1 MSQWRLGLKLLR
13 REGFS
18 GELRWF
24 VLALALSVACV
35 LSVALVADRLD
46 AGLKASGRDFIG
58 ADRVLRS
65 ATPAPA
71 AWLAQAKQEGL
82 VVQTTVSFNS
92 MLFHG
97 DALQLAS
104 IRAVPSDF
112 PFYGKLELNPQRAPA
127 PGEIWLSARVMLLL
141 GAKAGDELEVGNTR
155 LKVAGELGQEPDQGF
170 SPFQM
175 APRALIHSADVEATG
190 ALLPGSR
197 QQWRYLIKGPRE
209 NVARYE
215 AWLSTQLTPGQKLI
229 KPDDEGSQVGKP
241 LANAERFFRLA
252 SLAGVLLGALAMG
265 IAVRHFAERQTSMVA
280 LLKTLGASRRTLWQ
294 LMGTLLFSLTLAGAL
309 IGLAAGSAMQWLTLY
324 LLGDLLPADLP
335 PPSWRP
341 FALGLAVA
349 FFITLLLAF
358 VPFLRLLK
366 VPPLRVLRRELEAG
380 IPPWLMVPVGLLGLF
395 ALVWG
400 FTADVRLAVG
410 LIGGMGVLML
420 LLALLASGLLRL
432 GSRLKGPHAL
442 RLAISHLSRERSSG
456 LFQLAGFALALML
469 FGLLWA
475 ARVDLLEDFS
485 TRLPDDAPNRFLV
498 NVADAERE
506 GILADLHRAG
516 AITSDFYPMVR
527 GRLTRIAGEAVGE
540 DAAREG
546 VDRELNFTTAAAL
559 PPDNKVTSGQWLG
572 GKGEVSVDEALA
584 ERLGIAL
591 GDVLGFTIEGRAFE
605 ARVTS
610 LRSIKW
616 DNMRPN
622 FYMIFSPDVLAPFS
636 QTWLGSY
643 RLPAQLSEQGRS
655 AEVEIIRRHPTVSL
669 IDVED
674 LVGRLTLVSDQVS
687 RALGLMLGLVTV
699 AALLVLLTQTQASMA
714 HRRRELLL
722 MRTLGAGSALLE
734 KMLRWELVASGAL
747 AGLCAAMVVELCSF
761 GLQWWWQG
769 AQWQFHWAIWGSLPL
784 LGALLVTLAGQ
795 GMRRQLL
802 AGTLSDR
809 LRGLGQG
816 LL

>member
-1 MSQWRLGLKLLR
+1 MSQWRLGFKLLR
-13 REGFS
+13 REGFN

-58 ADRVLRS
+58 ADRALRS

-71 AWLAQAKQEGL
+71 AWLEQAAKTGL
-82 VVQTTVSFNS
+82 AVQTTVSFNS

-104 IRAVPSDF
+104 IRAVPENF
-112 PFYGKLELNPQRAPA
+112 PFYGKLELSPQRAPA
-127 PGEIWLSARVMLLL
+127 PGEIWLSARVMQLLA
-141 GAKAGDELEVGNTR
+141 AKPGDALEVGNTV
-155 LKVAGELGQEPDQGF
+155 LKVAGVLGQEPDQGF
-170 SPFQM
+170 SPFLL
-175 APRALIHSADVEATG
+175 APRALIHSVDVEATG

-197 QQWRYLIKGPRE
+197 QQWRYLFKGSREQVADYERWLKPRLK
-209 NVARYE
+209 A
-215 AWLSTQLTPGQKLI
+215 GQKLI
-229 KPDDEGSQVGKP
+229 KPDDQGSQVGRS

-265 IAVRHFAERQTSMVA
+265 IAVRHFAERQTNMVA
-280 LLKTLGASRRTLWQ
+280 LLKTLGASRRSLWQ
-294 LMGTLLFSLTLAGAL
+294 LMGTLLLSLTLVGAL
-309 IGLAAGSAMQWLTLY
+309 LGLVAGSAMQWLTLH
-324 LLGDLLPADLP
+324 LLGNLLPADLP

-380 IPPWLMVPVGLLGLF
+380 IPPWLALPVALLGLF
-395 ALVWG
+395 GLVWG
-400 FTADVRLAVG
+400 FTADATLALG
-410 LIGGMGVLML
+410 LIGGMGLLMG
-420 LLALLASGLLRL
+420 LLALIASLLLRL
-432 GSRLKGPHAL
+432 GRRVQGPHAL
-442 RLAISHLSRERSSG
+442 RLAISHLSRERGSG

-475 ARVDLLEDFS
+475 ARVDLLGEFS
-485 TRLPDDAPNRFLV
+485 ARLPADAPNRFLV
-498 NVADAERE
+498 NVADGERE
-506 GILADLHRAG
+506 GILADLRQAG
-516 AITSDFYPMVR
+516 AVTSDFYPMVR
-527 GRLTRIAGEAVGE
+527 GRLVSIASEAVRDTDE
-540 DAAREG
+540 DGREG
-546 VDRELNFTTAAAL
+546 VNRELNFTTTATL
-559 PPDNKVTSGQWLG
+559 PPDNTLTAGRWLDGPGQ
-572 GKGEVSVDEALA
+572 VSVDKDLA
-584 ERLGIAL
+584 KRLDIAL
-591 GDVLGFTIEGRAFE
+591 GDTLGFTIEGRSFKAQ
-605 ARVTS
+605 VTS
-610 LRSIKW
+610 LRAIKW

-643 RLPAQLSEQGRS
+643 RLPEQGRV
-655 AEVEIIRRHPTVSL
+655 AEVELIRRHPTVSL
-669 IDVED
+669 IDVDD
-674 LVGRLTLVSDQVS
+674 LIVRLTAVSDQVS

-722 MRTLGAGSALLE
+722 MRTLGAGSELLR
-734 KMLRWELVASGAL
+734 KMLRWELVASGLL
-747 AGLCAAMVVELCSF
+747 AGLCAAMVVELCSL
-761 GLQWWWQG
+761 GLQWWWFEG
-769 AQWQFHWAIWGSLPL
+769 QWQFHWAIWIGLPL
-784 LGALLVTLAGQ
+784 LGAVLVTLAGQ
-795 GMRRQLL
+795 GMQRQLL

>member
-1 MSQWRLGLKLLR
+1 MSQWRLGFKLLR
-13 REGFS
+13 REGFN

-71 AWLAQAKQEGL
+71 AWLEQAAKTGL
-82 VVQTTVSFNS
+82 AVQTTVSFNS

-104 IRAVPSDF
+104 IRAVPEDF
-112 PFYGKLELNPQRAPA
+112 PFYGKLELSPQRAPA
-127 PGEIWLSARVMLLL
+127 PGEIWLSARVMQLLA
-141 GAKAGDELEVGNTR
+141 AKPGDELEVGNTV
-155 LKVAGELGQEPDQGF
+155 LKVAGVLGQEPDQGF
-170 SPFQM
+170 SPFLL

-197 QQWRYLIKGPRE
+197 QQWRYLFKGSREQVAEYERWLKPRLK
-209 NVARYE
+209 A
-215 AWLSTQLTPGQKLI
+215 GQKLI
-229 KPDDEGSQVGKP
+229 KPDDQGSQVGRS

-265 IAVRHFAERQTSMVA
+265 IAVRHFAERQTNMVA
-280 LLKTLGASRRTLWQ
+280 LLKTLGASRRSLWQ
-294 LMGTLLFSLTLAGAL
+294 LMGTLLLSLTLVGAL
-309 IGLAAGSAMQWLTLY
+309 LGLVAGSAMQWLTLH
-324 LLGDLLPADLP
+324 LLGNLLPADLP

-380 IPPWLMVPVGLLGLF
+380 IPPWLALPVALLGLF
-395 ALVWG
+395 GLVWG
-400 FTADVRLAVG
+400 FTADATLALG
-410 LIGGMGVLML
+410 LIGGMGLLMG
-420 LLALLASGLLRL
+420 LLALIASLLLRL
-432 GSRLKGPHAL
+432 GRRVQGPHAL
-442 RLAISHLSRERSSG
+442 RLAISHLSRERGSG

-475 ARVDLLEDFS
+475 ARVDLLGEFS
-485 TRLPDDAPNRFLV
+485 ARLPADAPNRFLV
-498 NVADAERE
+498 NVADGERE
-506 GILADLHRAG
+506 GILADLRQAG
-516 AITSDFYPMVR
+516 AVTSDFYPMVR
-527 GRLTRIAGEAVGE
+527 GRLVSIASEAVRDTDE
-540 DAAREG
+540 DGREG
-546 VDRELNFTTAAAL
+546 VNRELNFTTTATL
-559 PPDNKVTSGQWLG
+559 PPDNTLTAGRWLDGPGQ
-572 GKGEVSVDEALA
+572 VSVDKDLA
-584 ERLGIAL
+584 KRLDIAL
-591 GDVLGFTIEGRAFE
+591 GDTLGFTIEGRSFKAQ
-605 ARVTS
+605 VTS
-610 LRSIKW
+610 LRAIKW

-622 FYMIFSPDVLAPFS
+622 FYMIFSPDVLASFS

-643 RLPAQLSEQGRS
+643 RLPEQGRV
-655 AEVEIIRRHPTVSL
+655 AEVELIRRHPTVSL
-669 IDVED
+669 IDVDD
-674 LVGRLTLVSDQVS
+674 LIVRLTAVSDQVS

-722 MRTLGAGSALLE
+722 MRTLGAGSELLR
-734 KMLRWELVASGAL
+734 KMLRWELVASGLL
-747 AGLCAAMVVELCSF
+747 AGLCAAMVVELCSL
-761 GLQWWWQG
+761 GLQWWWFEG
-769 AQWQFHWAIWGSLPL
+769 QWQFHWAIWAGLPL
-784 LGALLVTLAGQ
+784 LGAVLVTLAGQ
-795 GMRRQLL
+795 GIQRKLL

>member
-1 MSQWRLGLKLLR
+1 MSQWRLGFKLLR
-13 REGFS
+13 REGFN

-58 ADRVLRS
+58 ADRALRS

-71 AWLAQAKQEGL
+71 AWLEQAAKTGL
-82 VVQTTVSFNS
+82 AVQTTVSFNS

-104 IRAVPSDF
+104 IRAVPEDF

-127 PGEIWLSARVMLLL
+127 PGEIWLSARVMQLLA
-141 GAKAGDELEVGNTR
+141 AKPGDALEVGNTV
-155 LKVAGELGQEPDQGF
+155 LKVAGVLGQEPDQGF
-170 SPFQM
+170 SPFLL

-197 QQWRYLIKGPRE
+197 QQWRYLFKGSREQVADYERWLKPRLK
-209 NVARYE
+209 A
-215 AWLSTQLTPGQKLI
+215 GQKLI
-229 KPDDEGSQVGKP
+229 KPDDQGSQVGRS

-265 IAVRHFAERQTSMVA
+265 IAVRHFAERQTNMVA
-280 LLKTLGASRRTLWQ
+280 LLKTLGASRRSLWQ
-294 LMGTLLFSLTLAGAL
+294 LMGTLLLSLTLVGAL
-309 IGLAAGSAMQWLTLY
+309 LGLVAGSAMQWLTLH
-324 LLGDLLPADLP
+324 LLGNLLPADLP

-380 IPPWLMVPVGLLGLF
+380 IPPWLALPVALLGLF
-395 ALVWG
+395 GLVWG
-400 FTADVRLAVG
+400 FTADATLALG
-410 LIGGMGVLML
+410 LIGGMGLLMG
-420 LLALLASGLLRL
+420 LLALIASLLLRL
-432 GSRLKGPHAL
+432 GRRVQGPHAL
-442 RLAISHLSRERSSG
+442 RLAISHLSRERGSG

-475 ARVDLLEDFS
+475 ARVDLLGEFS
-485 TRLPDDAPNRFLV
+485 ARLPADAPNRFLV
-498 NVADAERE
+498 NVADGERE
-506 GILADLHRAG
+506 GILADLRQAG
-516 AITSDFYPMVR
+516 AVTSGFYPMVR
-527 GRLTRIAGEAVGE
+527 GRLISIASEAVRDTDE
-540 DAAREG
+540 DGREG
-546 VDRELNFTTAAAL
+546 VNRELNFTTTATL
-559 PPDNKVTSGQWLG
+559 PPDNTLTAGRWLDGPGQ
-572 GKGEVSVDEALA
+572 VSVDKGLA
-584 ERLGIAL
+584 KRLDIAL
-591 GDVLGFTIEGRAFE
+591 GDTLGFTIEGRSFKAQ
-605 ARVTS
+605 VTS
-610 LRSIKW
+610 LRAIKW

-643 RLPAQLSEQGRS
+643 RLPEQGRV
-655 AEVEIIRRHPTVSL
+655 AEVELIRRHPTVSL
-669 IDVED
+669 IDVDD
-674 LVGRLTLVSDQVS
+674 LIVRLTAVSDQVS

-722 MRTLGAGSALLE
+722 MRTLGAGSELLR
-734 KMLRWELVASGAL
+734 KMLRWELVASGLL
-747 AGLCAAMVVELCSF
+747 AGLCAAMVVELCSL
-761 GLQWWWQG
+761 GLQWWWFEG
-769 AQWQFHWAIWGSLPL
+769 QWQFHWAIWIGLPL
-784 LGALLVTLAGQ
+784 LGAVLVTLAGQ
-795 GMRRQLL
+795 GMQRQLL

>member
-1 MSQWRLGLKLLR
+1 MSQWRLGFKLLR
-13 REGFS
+13 REGFN

-71 AWLAQAKQEGL
+71 AWLEQAAKTGL
-82 VVQTTVSFNS
+82 AVQTTVSFNS

-104 IRAVPSDF
+104 IRAVPENF
-112 PFYGKLELNPQRAPA
+112 PFYGKLELSPQRAPA
-127 PGEIWLSARVMLLL
+127 PGEIWLSARVMQLLA
-141 GAKAGDELEVGNTR
+141 AKPGDALEVGNTV
-155 LKVAGELGQEPDQGF
+155 LKVAGVLGQEPDQGF
-170 SPFQM
+170 SPFLL

-197 QQWRYLIKGPRE
+197 QQWRYLFKGTRE
-209 NVARYE
+209 QVADYE
-215 AWLSTQLTPGQKLI
+215 RWLKPKLKAGQKLI
-229 KPDDEGSQVGKP
+229 KPDDQGSQVGRS

-265 IAVRHFAERQTSMVA
+265 IAVRHFAERQTNMVA
-280 LLKTLGASRRTLWQ
+280 LLKTLGASRRSLWQ
-294 LMGTLLFSLTLAGAL
+294 LMGTLLLSLTLVGAL
-309 IGLAAGSAMQWLTLY
+309 LGLVAGSAMQWLTLH
-324 LLGDLLPADLP
+324 LLGNLLPADLP

-380 IPPWLMVPVGLLGLF
+380 IPPWLALPVALLGLF
-395 ALVWG
+395 GLVWG
-400 FTADVRLAVG
+400 FTADATLALG
-410 LIGGMGVLML
+410 LIGGMGLLMG
-420 LLALLASGLLRL
+420 LLALIASLLLRL
-432 GSRLKGPHAL
+432 GRRVQGPHAL
-442 RLAISHLSRERSSG
+442 RLAISHLSRERGSG

-475 ARVDLLEDFS
+475 ARVDLLGEFS
-485 TRLPDDAPNRFLV
+485 ARLPADAPNRFLV
-498 NVADAERE
+498 NVADGERE
-506 GILADLHRAG
+506 GILADLRQAG
-516 AITSDFYPMVR
+516 AVTSDFYPMVR
-527 GRLTRIAGEAVGE
+527 GRLVSIASEAVRDTDE
-540 DAAREG
+540 DGREG
-546 VDRELNFTTAAAL
+546 VNRELNFTTTATL
-559 PPDNKVTSGQWLG
+559 PPDNTLTAGRWLDGPGQ
-572 GKGEVSVDEALA
+572 VSVDKDLA
-584 ERLGIAL
+584 KRLDIAL
-591 GDVLGFTIEGRAFE
+591 GDTLGFTIEGRSFKAQ
-605 ARVTS
+605 VTS
-610 LRSIKW
+610 LRAIKW

-643 RLPAQLSEQGRS
+643 RLPEQGRV
-655 AEVEIIRRHPTVSL
+655 AEVELIRRHPTVSL
-669 IDVED
+669 IDVDD
-674 LVGRLTLVSDQVS
+674 LIVRLTAVSDQVG

-722 MRTLGAGSALLE
+722 MRTLGAGSELLR
-734 KMLRWELVASGAL
+734 KMLRWELVASGLL
-747 AGLCAAMVVELCSF
+747 AGLCAAMVVELCSL
-761 GLQWWWQG
+761 GLQWWWFEG
-769 AQWQFHWAIWGSLPL
+769 QWQFHWAIWAGLPL
-784 LGALLVTLAGQ
+784 LGAVLVTLAGQ
-795 GMRRQLL
+795 GMQRQLL

>member
-1 MSQWRLGLKLLR
+1 MSQWRLGLRLLR
-13 REGFS
+13 REGFN

-58 ADRVLRS
+58 ADRALRS

-71 AWLAQAKQEGL
+71 GWLEQAVKTGL
-82 VVQTTVSFNS
+82 AVQTTVSFNS

-104 IRAVPSDF
+104 IRAVPEDF
-112 PFYGKLELNPQRAPA
+112 PFYGKLELSPQRAPA
-127 PGEIWLSARVMLLL
+127 PGEIWLSARVMQLLA
-141 GAKAGDELEVGNTR
+141 AKLGDELEVGNTV
-155 LKVAGELGQEPDQGF
+155 LKVAGVLGQEPDQGF
-170 SPFQM
+170 SPFLL

-197 QQWRYLIKGPRE
+197 QQWRYLFKGTREQVAEYERWLKPRLK
-209 NVARYE
+209 A
-215 AWLSTQLTPGQKLI
+215 GQKLI
-229 KPDDEGSQVGKP
+229 KPDDQGSQVGRS

-265 IAVRHFAERQTSMVA
+265 IAVRHFAERQTNMVA

-294 LMGTLLFSLTLAGAL
+294 LMSTLLLSLTLAGAL
-309 IGLAAGSAMQWLTLY
+309 LGLVAGSAMQWLTLH
-324 LLGDLLPADLP
+324 LLGNLLPADLP

-341 FALGLAVA
+341 FVLGLAVA

-380 IPPWLMVPVGLLGLF
+380 IPPWLALPVALLGLF
-395 ALVWG
+395 GLVWG
-400 FTADVRLAVG
+400 FTADATLALG
-410 LIGGMGVLML
+410 LIGGMGLLMG
-420 LLALLASGLLRL
+420 LLAVIASLLLRL
-432 GSRLKGPHAL
+432 GRRVQGPHVL
-442 RLAISHLSRERSSG
+442 RLAISHLSRERGSG

-475 ARVDLLEDFS
+475 ARVDLLGEFS
-485 TRLPDDAPNRFLV
+485 ARLPADAPNRFLV
-498 NVADAERE
+498 NVADGERE
-506 GILADLHRAG
+506 GILADLRQAG
-516 AITSDFYPMVR
+516 AVTSDFYPMVR
-527 GRLTRIAGEAVGE
+527 GRLVSIASEAVRDTDE
-540 DAAREG
+540 DGREG
-546 VDRELNFTTAAAL
+546 VNRELNFTTTATL
-559 PPDNKVTSGQWLG
+559 PPDNTLTAGRWLDGPGQ
-572 GKGEVSVDEALA
+572 VSVDKDLA
-584 ERLGIAL
+584 KRLDIAL
-591 GDVLGFTIEGRAFE
+591 GDTLGFTIEGRSFKAK
-605 ARVTS
+605 VTS
-610 LRSIKW
+610 LRAIKW

-643 RLPAQLSEQGRS
+643 RLPEQGRV
-655 AEVEIIRRHPTVSL
+655 AEVELIRRHPTVSL
-669 IDVED
+669 IDVDD
-674 LVGRLTLVSDQVS
+674 LIVRLTAVSDQVS

-722 MRTLGAGSALLE
+722 MRTLGAGSELLR
-734 KMLRWELVASGAL
+734 KMLRWELVASGLL
-747 AGLCAAMVVELCSF
+747 AGLCAAMVVELCSL
-761 GLQWWWQG
+761 GLQWWWFEG
-769 AQWQFHWAIWGSLPL
+769 QWQFHWAIWAGLPL
-784 LGALLVTLAGQ
+784 LGAVLVTLAGQ
-795 GMRRQLL
+795 GMQRQLL

-809 LRGLGQG
+809 LRVLGQG

>member
-1 MSQWRLGLKLLR
+1 MSRWRLGVKLLR
-13 REGFS
+13 REGFN

-58 ADRVLRS
+58 ADRALRS

-71 AWLAQAKQEGL
+71 GWLKQAEKAGL
-82 VVQTTVSFNS
+82 SVQTTVSFNS

-112 PFYGKLELNPQRAPA
+112 PFYGKLELSPQRAPA
-127 PGEIWLSARVMLLL
+127 PGEIWLSARVMQLLE
-141 GAKAGDELEVGNTR
+141 AKIGDELEVGNTL

-170 SPFQM
+170 SPFLL
-175 APRALIHSADVEATG
+175 APRALIHSADIEATG

-197 QQWRYLIKGPRE
+197 QQWRYLFKGARE
-209 NVARYE
+209 DVASYE
-215 AWLSTQLTPGQKLI
+215 RWLRPKLKAGQKLI
-229 KPDDEGSQVGKP
+229 KPDDQGSQVGRS

-265 IAVRHFAERQTSMVA
+265 IAVRHFAERQTNMVA

-294 LMGTLLFSLTLAGAL
+294 LMGTLLFSLTLAGAF
-309 IGLAAGSAMQWLTLY
+309 IGLVAGSAMQWLTLH
-324 LLGDLLPADLP
+324 LLGNLLPADLP

-380 IPPWLMVPVGLLGLF
+380 IPPWLALPVALLGLF
-395 ALVWG
+395 GLVWG
-400 FTADVRLAVG
+400 FTADVTLALG
-410 LIGGMGVLML
+410 LIGGMGLLMG
-420 LLALLASGLLRL
+420 LLALIASLLLRF
-432 GSRLKGPHAL
+432 GRRVKGPHAL
-442 RLAISHLSRERSSG
+442 RLAISHLSRERGSG

-475 ARVDLLEDFS
+475 VRVDMLDEFS
-485 TRLPDDAPNRFLV
+485 ARLSADAPNRFLV
-498 NVADAERE
+498 NIADHERE
-506 GILADLHRAG
+506 GILADLHGAG
-516 AITSDFYPMVR
+516 ALTSDFYPMVR
-527 GRLTRIAGEAVGE
+527 GRLVSIASEAVRDSDE
-540 DAAREG
+540 DGREG
-546 VDRELNFTTAAAL
+546 VNRELNFTTTTGL
-559 PPDNKVTSGQWLG
+559 PPDNTLTAGRWLDGPGQ
-572 GKGEVSVDEALA
+572 VSVDKDLA
-584 ERLGIAL
+584 KRLDIAL
-591 GDVLGFTIEGRAFE
+591 GDTLGFTIEGRSFKAQ
-605 ARVTS
+605 VTS
-610 LRSIKW
+610 LRAIKW

-643 RLPAQLSEQGRS
+643 RLPEQGRV
-655 AEVEIIRRHPTVSL
+655 AEVELIRRHPTVSL
-669 IDVED
+669 IDVDD
-674 LVGRLTLVSDQVS
+674 LIVRLTAVSEQVS

-722 MRTLGAGSALLE
+722 MRTLGASSELLK
-734 KMLRWELVASGAL
+734 KMLRWELVASGLL

-761 GLQWWWQG
+761 GLQWWWFEG
-769 AQWQFHWAIWGSLPL
+769 QWQFHWAIWAGLPL

-795 GMRRQLL
+795 GMQRQLL

>member
-1 MSQWRLGLKLLR
+1 MSQWRLGFKLLR
-13 REGFS
+13 REGFN

-58 ADRVLRS
+58 ADRALRS

-71 AWLAQAKQEGL
+71 AWLEQAAKTGL
-82 VVQTTVSFNS
+82 AVQTTVSFNS

-104 IRAVPSDF
+104 IRAVPENF
-112 PFYGKLELNPQRAPA
+112 PFYGKLELSPQRAPA
-127 PGEIWLSARVMLLL
+127 PGEIWLSARVMQLLA
-141 GAKAGDELEVGNTR
+141 AKPGDELEVGNTV
-155 LKVAGELGQEPDQGF
+155 LKVAGGLGQEPDQGF
-170 SPFQM
+170 SPFLL

-197 QQWRYLIKGPRE
+197 QQWRYLFKGTREQVADYERWLKPRLK
-209 NVARYE
+209 A
-215 AWLSTQLTPGQKLI
+215 GQKLI
-229 KPDDEGSQVGKP
+229 KPDDQGSQVGRS

-265 IAVRHFAERQTSMVA
+265 IAVRHFAERQTNMVA
-280 LLKTLGASRRTLWQ
+280 LLKTLGASRRSLWQ
-294 LMGTLLFSLTLAGAL
+294 LMGTLLLSLTLVGAL
-309 IGLAAGSAMQWLTLY
+309 LGLVAGSAMQWLTLH
-324 LLGDLLPADLP
+324 LLGNLLPADLP

-380 IPPWLMVPVGLLGLF
+380 IPPWLALPVALLGLF
-395 ALVWG
+395 GLVWG
-400 FTADVRLAVG
+400 FTADATLALG
-410 LIGGMGVLML
+410 LIGGMGLLMG
-420 LLALLASGLLRL
+420 LLALIASLLLRL
-432 GSRLKGPHAL
+432 GRRVQGPHAL
-442 RLAISHLSRERSSG
+442 RLAISHLSRERGSG

-475 ARVDLLEDFS
+475 ARVDLLGEFS
-485 TRLPDDAPNRFLV
+485 ARLPADAPNRFLV
-498 NVADAERE
+498 NVADGERE
-506 GILADLHRAG
+506 GILADLRQAG
-516 AITSDFYPMVR
+516 AVTSDFYPMVR
-527 GRLTRIAGEAVGE
+527 GRLVSIASEAVRDTDE
-540 DAAREG
+540 DGREG
-546 VDRELNFTTAAAL
+546 VNRELNFTTTATL
-559 PPDNKVTSGQWLG
+559 PPDNTLTAGRWLDGPGQ
-572 GKGEVSVDEALA
+572 VSVDKDLA
-584 ERLGIAL
+584 KRLDIAL
-591 GDVLGFTIEGRAFE
+591 GDTLGFTIEGRSFKAQ
-605 ARVTS
+605 VTS
-610 LRSIKW
+610 LRAIKW

-622 FYMIFSPDVLAPFS
+622 FYMIFSPDVLVPFS

-643 RLPAQLSEQGRS
+643 RLPEQGRV
-655 AEVEIIRRHPTVSL
+655 AEVELIRRHPTVSL
-669 IDVED
+669 IDVDD
-674 LVGRLTLVSDQVS
+674 LIVRLTAVSDQVS

-722 MRTLGAGSALLE
+722 MRTLGAGSELLR
-734 KMLRWELVASGAL
+734 KMLRWELVASGLL
-747 AGLCAAMVVELCSF
+747 AGLCAAMVVELCSL
-761 GLQWWWQG
+761 GLQWWWFEG
-769 AQWQFHWAIWGSLPL
+769 QWQFHWAIWAGLPL
-784 LGALLVTLAGQ
+784 LGAVLVTLAGQ
-795 GMRRQLL
+795 GMQRQLL

>member
-1 MSQWRLGLKLLR
+1 MSQWRLGFKLLR
-13 REGFS
+13 REGFN

-71 AWLAQAKQEGL
+71 AWLEQAAKTGL
-82 VVQTTVSFNS
+82 AVQTTVSFNS

-104 IRAVPSDF
+104 IRAVPEDF
-112 PFYGKLELNPQRAPA
+112 PFYGKLELSPSARA
-127 PGEIWLSARVMLLL
+127 GEIWLSARVMQLLA
-141 GAKAGDELEVGNTR
+141 AKPGDALEVGNTV
-155 LKVAGELGQEPDQGF
+155 LKVAGVLGQEPDQGF
-170 SPFQM
+170 SPFLL

-197 QQWRYLIKGPRE
+197 QQWRYLFKGTREQVADYERWLKPRLK
-209 NVARYE
+209 A
-215 AWLSTQLTPGQKLI
+215 GQKLI
-229 KPDDEGSQVGKP
+229 KPDDQGSQVGRS

-252 SLAGVLLGALAMG
+252 SLAGVLLGALAMS
-265 IAVRHFAERQTSMVA
+265 IAVRHFAERQTNMVA
-280 LLKTLGASRRTLWQ
+280 LLKTLGASRRSLWQ
-294 LMGTLLFSLTLAGAL
+294 LMGTLLLSLTLVGAL
-309 IGLAAGSAMQWLTLY
+309 LGLVAGSAMQWLTLH
-324 LLGDLLPADLP
+324 LLGNLLPADLP

-380 IPPWLMVPVGLLGLF
+380 IPPWLALPVALLGLF
-395 ALVWG
+395 GLVWG
-400 FTADVRLAVG
+400 FTADATLALG
-410 LIGGMGVLML
+410 LIGGMGLLMG
-420 LLALLASGLLRL
+420 LLALIASLLLRL
-432 GSRLKGPHAL
+432 GRRVQGPHAL
-442 RLAISHLSRERSSG
+442 RLAISHLSRERGSG

-475 ARVDLLEDFS
+475 ARVDLLGEFS
-485 TRLPDDAPNRFLV
+485 ARLPADAPNRFLV
-498 NVADAERE
+498 NVADGERE
-506 GILADLHRAG
+506 GILADLRQAG
-516 AITSDFYPMVR
+516 AVTSDFYPMVR
-527 GRLTRIAGEAVGE
+527 GRLVSIASEAVLDTDE
-540 DAAREG
+540 DGREG
-546 VDRELNFTTAAAL
+546 VNRELNFTTTATL
-559 PPDNKVTSGQWLG
+559 PPDNTLTTGRWLDGPGQ
-572 GKGEVSVDEALA
+572 VSVDKDLA
-584 ERLGIAL
+584 KRLDIAL
-591 GDVLGFTIEGRAFE
+591 GDTLGFTIEGRSFKAQ
-605 ARVTS
+605 VTS
-610 LRSIKW
+610 LRAIKW

-622 FYMIFSPDVLAPFS
+622 FYMIFSPDVLTPFS

-643 RLPAQLSEQGRS
+643 RLPEQGRV
-655 AEVEIIRRHPTVSL
+655 AEVELIRRHPTVSL
-669 IDVED
+669 IDVDD
-674 LVGRLTLVSDQVS
+674 LIVRLTAVSDQVS

-722 MRTLGAGSALLE
+722 MRTLGAGSELLR
-734 KMLRWELVASGAL
+734 KMLRWELVASGLL
-747 AGLCAAMVVELCSF
+747 AGLCAAMVVELCSL
-761 GLQWWWQG
+761 GLQWWWFEG
-769 AQWQFHWAIWGSLPL
+769 QWQFHWAIWAGLPL
-784 LGALLVTLAGQ
+784 LGAVLVTLAGQ
-795 GMRRQLL
+795 GMQRQLL

>member
-13 REGFS
+13 REGFN

-65 ATPAPA
+65 ATPAPE
-71 AWLAQAKQEGL
+71 AWLKQAEQDGL
-82 VVQTTVSFNS
+82 AVQTTVSFNS

-97 DALQLAS
+97 DGLQLAS

-127 PGEIWLSARVMLLL
+127 PGEIWLSDRVMQLL
-141 GAKAGDELEVGNTR
+141 GAKLGDELEVGNTT

-175 APRALIHSADVEATG
+175 APRALIHSADIEATG

-197 QQWRYLIKGPRE
+197 QQWRYLLKGSRE
-209 NVARYE
+209 QVAEYE
-215 AWLSTQLTPGQKLI
+215 RWLKPKLAAGQKLL
-229 KPDDEGSQVGKP
+229 KPDDQDSQVGKS

-265 IAVRHFAERQTSMVA
+265 IAVRHFAERQTNMVA

-294 LMGTLLFSLTLAGAL
+294 LMGTLLFSLTLIGAL
-309 IGLAAGSAMQWLTLY
+309 IGLVAGSGMQWLTLQ

-341 FALGLAVA
+341 FALGVAVA

-358 VPFLRLLK
+358 IPFLRLLK

-380 IPPWLMVPVGLLGLF
+380 IPPWLTVPVGLLGLF
-395 ALVWG
+395 GLVWG
-400 FTADVRLAVG
+400 FTADATLALG

-420 LLALLASGLLRL
+420 LLAVLASGLLRL

-475 ARVDLLEDFS
+475 ARVDLLDDFS
-485 TRLPDDAPNRFLV
+485 ARLPADAPNRFLV
-498 NVADAERE
+498 NVADDERE
-506 GILADLHRAG
+506 GVLADLHQAG
-516 AITSDFYPMVR
+516 ATTSDFYPMVR
-527 GRLTRIAGEAVGE
+527 GRLTQIAGQAVGE

-546 VDRELNFTTAAAL
+546 VNRELNFTTTAGL
-559 PPDNKVTSGQWLG
+559 PPDNQVTSGQWLS
-572 GKGEVSVDEALA
+572 GKGEVSVDEVLA
-584 ERLGIAL
+584 GQLGIAL
-591 GDVLGFTIEGRAFE
+591 NDRLSFTIEGRRFE
-605 ARVTS
+605 AKVTS

-636 QTWLGSY
+636 HTWLGSY
-643 RLPAQLSEQGRS
+643 RLPVEGRS
-655 AEVEIIRRHPTVSL
+655 AEVELIRRHPTVSL

-674 LVGRLTLVSDQVS
+674 LIARLTVVSDQVS

-722 MRTLGAGSALLE
+722 MRTLGAGSKLLE
-734 KMLRWELVASGAL
+734 KMLRWELVATGLL

-761 GLQWWWQG
+761 GLQWWWFDG
-769 AQWQFHWAIWGSLPL
+769 KWQFHWAIWAGLPL

>member
-1 MSQWRLGLKLLR
+1 MSQWRLGFKLLR
-13 REGFS
+13 REGFN

-58 ADRVLRS
+58 ADRALRS

-71 AWLAQAKQEGL
+71 TWLEQAAKTGL
-82 VVQTTVSFNS
+82 AVQTTVSFNS

-104 IRAVPSDF
+104 IRAVPEDF
-112 PFYGKLELNPQRAPA
+112 PFYGKLELSPQRTPA
-127 PGEIWLSARVMLLL
+127 PGEIWLSARVMQLLA
-141 GAKAGDELEVGNTR
+141 AKPGDELEVGNTV
-155 LKVAGELGQEPDQGF
+155 LKVAGVLGQEPDQGF
-170 SPFQM
+170 SPFLL

-197 QQWRYLIKGPRE
+197 QQWRYLFKGSRE
-209 NVARYE
+209 QVADYE
-215 AWLSTQLTPGQKLI
+215 RWLKPKLKAGQKLI
-229 KPDDEGSQVGKP
+229 KPDDQGSQVGRS

-265 IAVRHFAERQTSMVA
+265 IAVRHFAERQTNMVA
-280 LLKTLGASRRTLWQ
+280 LLKTLGASRRSLWQ
-294 LMGTLLFSLTLAGAL
+294 LMGTLLLSLTLVGAL
-309 IGLAAGSAMQWLTLY
+309 LGLVAGSAMQWLTLH
-324 LLGDLLPADLP
+324 LLGNLLPADLP

-380 IPPWLMVPVGLLGLF
+380 IPPWLALPVALLGLF
-395 ALVWG
+395 GLVWG
-400 FTADVRLAVG
+400 FTADATLALG
-410 LIGGMGVLML
+410 LIGGMGLLMG
-420 LLALLASGLLRL
+420 LLALIASLLLRL
-432 GSRLKGPHAL
+432 GCRVQGPHAL
-442 RLAISHLSRERSSG
+442 RLAISHLSRERGSG

-475 ARVDLLEDFS
+475 ARVDLLGEFS
-485 TRLPDDAPNRFLV
+485 ARLPADAPNRFLV
-498 NVADAERE
+498 NVADGERE
-506 GILADLHRAG
+506 GILADLRQAG
-516 AITSDFYPMVR
+516 AVTSDFYPMVR
-527 GRLTRIAGEAVGE
+527 GRLVSIASEAVRDTDE
-540 DAAREG
+540 DGREG
-546 VDRELNFTTAAAL
+546 VNRELNFTTTATL
-559 PPDNKVTSGQWLG
+559 PPDNTLTAGRWLDGPGQ
-572 GKGEVSVDEALA
+572 VSVDKDLA
-584 ERLGIAL
+584 KRLDIAL
-591 GDVLGFTIEGRAFE
+591 GDTLGFTIEGRSFKAQ
-605 ARVTS
+605 VTS
-610 LRSIKW
+610 LRAIKW

-643 RLPAQLSEQGRS
+643 RLPEQGRV
-655 AEVEIIRRHPTVSL
+655 AEVELIRRHPTVSL
-669 IDVED
+669 IDVDD
-674 LVGRLTLVSDQVS
+674 LIVRLTAVSDQVS

-722 MRTLGAGSALLE
+722 MRTLGAGSELLR
-734 KMLRWELVASGAL
+734 KMLRWELVASGLL
-747 AGLCAAMVVELCSF
+747 AGLCAAMVVELCSL
-761 GLQWWWQG
+761 GLQWWWFEG
-769 AQWQFHWAIWGSLPL
+769 QWQFHWAIWAGLPL
-784 LGALLVTLAGQ
+784 LGAVLVTLAGQ
-795 GMRRQLL
+795 GMQRQLL

-816 LL
+816 LF

>member
-1 MSQWRLGLKLLR
+1 MSQWRLGFKLLR
-13 REGFS
+13 REGFN

-71 AWLAQAKQEGL
+71 AWLEQAAKTGL
-82 VVQTTVSFNS
+82 AVQTTVSFNS

-104 IRAVPSDF
+104 IRAVPEDF
-112 PFYGKLELNPQRAPA
+112 PFYGKLELSPQRAPA
-127 PGEIWLSARVMLLL
+127 PGEIWLSARVMQLLA
-141 GAKAGDELEVGNTR
+141 AKPGDELEVGNTV
-155 LKVAGELGQEPDQGF
+155 LKVAGVLGQEPDQGF
-170 SPFQM
+170 SPFLL

-197 QQWRYLIKGPRE
+197 QQWRYLFKGSRE
-209 NVARYE
+209 QVAEYE
-215 AWLSTQLTPGQKLI
+215 RWLKPKLKAGQKLI
-229 KPDDEGSQVGKP
+229 KPDDQGSQVGRS

-265 IAVRHFAERQTSMVA
+265 IAVRHFAERQTNMVA
-280 LLKTLGASRRTLWQ
+280 LLKTLGASRRSLWQ
-294 LMGTLLFSLTLAGAL
+294 LMGTLLLSLTLVGAL
-309 IGLAAGSAMQWLTLY
+309 LGLVAGSAMQWLTLH
-324 LLGDLLPADLP
+324 LLGNLLPADLP

-380 IPPWLMVPVGLLGLF
+380 IPPWLALPVALLGLF
-395 ALVWG
+395 GLVWG
-400 FTADVRLAVG
+400 FTADATLALG
-410 LIGGMGVLML
+410 LIGGMGLLMG
-420 LLALLASGLLRL
+420 LLALIASLLLRL
-432 GSRLKGPHAL
+432 GRRVQGPHAL
-442 RLAISHLSRERSSG
+442 RLAISHLSRERGSG

-475 ARVDLLEDFS
+475 VRVDLLGEFS
-485 TRLPDDAPNRFLV
+485 ARLPADAPNRFLV
-498 NVADAERE
+498 NVADGERE
-506 GILADLHRAG
+506 GILADLRQAG
-516 AITSDFYPMVR
+516 AVTSDFYPMVR
-527 GRLTRIAGEAVGE
+527 GRLVSIASEAVRDTDE
-540 DAAREG
+540 DGREG
-546 VDRELNFTTAAAL
+546 VNRELNFTTTATL
-559 PPDNKVTSGQWLG
+559 PPDNTLTAGRWLDGPGQ
-572 GKGEVSVDEALA
+572 VSVDKDLA
-584 ERLGIAL
+584 KRLDIAL
-591 GDVLGFTIEGRAFE
+591 GDALGFTIEGRSFKAQ
-605 ARVTS
+605 VTS
-610 LRSIKW
+610 LRAIKW

-622 FYMIFSPDVLAPFS
+622 FYMIFSPDVLASFS

-643 RLPAQLSEQGRS
+643 RLPEQGRV
-655 AEVEIIRRHPTVSL
+655 AEVELIRRHPTVSL
-669 IDVED
+669 IDVDD
-674 LVGRLTLVSDQVS
+674 LIVRLTAVSDQVS

-722 MRTLGAGSALLE
+722 MRTLGAGSELLR
-734 KMLRWELVASGAL
+734 KMLRWELVASGLL
-747 AGLCAAMVVELCSF
+747 AGLCAAMVVELCSL
-761 GLQWWWQG
+761 GLQWWWFEG
-769 AQWQFHWAIWGSLPL
+769 QWQFHWAIWAGLPL
-784 LGALLVTLAGQ
+784 LGAVLVTLAGQ
-795 GMRRQLL
+795 GMQRQLL

>member
-1 MSQWRLGLKLLR
+1 MSQWRLGFKLLR
-13 REGFS
+13 REGFN

-65 ATPAPA
+65 ATPAPTTWLEQA
-71 AWLAQAKQEGL
+71 AKTGLA
-82 VVQTTVSFNS
+82 VQTTVSFNS

-104 IRAVPSDF
+104 IRAVPEDF
-112 PFYGKLELNPQRAPA
+112 PFYGKLELSPQRAPA
-127 PGEIWLSARVMLLL
+127 PGEIWLSARVMQLLA
-141 GAKAGDELEVGNTR
+141 AKPGDVLEVGNTV
-155 LKVAGELGQEPDQGF
+155 LKVAGGLGQEPDQGF
-170 SPFQM
+170 SPFLL

-197 QQWRYLIKGPRE
+197 QQWRYLFKGTREQVADYERWLKPRLK
-209 NVARYE
+209 A
-215 AWLSTQLTPGQKLI
+215 GQKLI
-229 KPDDEGSQVGKP
+229 KPDDQGSQVGRS

-252 SLAGVLLGALAMG
+252 SLAGVLLGALAMS
-265 IAVRHFAERQTSMVA
+265 IAVRHFAERQTNMVA
-280 LLKTLGASRRTLWQ
+280 LLKTLGASRRSLWQ
-294 LMGTLLFSLTLAGAL
+294 LMGTLLLSLTLVGAL
-309 IGLAAGSAMQWLTLY
+309 LGLVAGSAMQWLTLH
-324 LLGDLLPADLP
+324 LLGNLLPADLP

-380 IPPWLMVPVGLLGLF
+380 IPPWLALPVALLGLF
-395 ALVWG
+395 GLVWG
-400 FTADVRLAVG
+400 FTADATLALG
-410 LIGGMGVLML
+410 LIGGMGLLMG
-420 LLALLASGLLRL
+420 LLALIASLLLRL
-432 GSRLKGPHAL
+432 GRRVQGPHAL
-442 RLAISHLSRERSSG
+442 RLAISHLSRGRGSG

-475 ARVDLLEDFS
+475 ARVDLLGEFS
-485 TRLPDDAPNRFLV
+485 ARLPADAPNRFLV
-498 NVADAERE
+498 NVADGERE
-506 GILADLHRAG
+506 GILADLRQAG
-516 AITSDFYPMVR
+516 AVTSDFYPMVR
-527 GRLTRIAGEAVGE
+527 GRLVSIASEAVLDTDE
-540 DAAREG
+540 DGREG
-546 VDRELNFTTAAAL
+546 VNRELNFTTTATL
-559 PPDNKVTSGQWLG
+559 PPDNTLTTGRWLDGPGQ
-572 GKGEVSVDEALA
+572 VSVDKDLA
-584 ERLGIAL
+584 KRLDIAL
-591 GDVLGFTIEGRAFE
+591 GDTLGFTIEGRSFKAQ
-605 ARVTS
+605 VTS
-610 LRSIKW
+610 LRTIKW

-643 RLPAQLSEQGRS
+643 RLPEQGRV
-655 AEVEIIRRHPTVSL
+655 AEVELIRRHPTVSL
-669 IDVED
+669 IDVDD
-674 LVGRLTLVSDQVS
+674 LIVRLTAVSDQVS

-722 MRTLGAGSALLE
+722 MRTLGAGSELLR
-734 KMLRWELVASGAL
+734 KMLRWELVASGLL
-747 AGLCAAMVVELCSF
+747 AGLCAAMVVELCSL
-761 GLQWWWQG
+761 GLQWWWFEG
-769 AQWQFHWAIWGSLPL
+769 QWQFHWAIWIGLPL
-784 LGALLVTLAGQ
+784 LGAVLVTLAGQ
-795 GMRRQLL
+795 GMQRQLL

>member
-1 MSQWRLGLKLLR
+1 MSQWRLGLRLLR
-13 REGFS
+13 REGFN

-58 ADRVLRS
+58 ADRALRS

-71 AWLAQAKQEGL
+71 AWLEQAAKTGL
-82 VVQTTVSFNS
+82 AVQTTVSFNS

-104 IRAVPSDF
+104 IRAVPEDF
-112 PFYGKLELNPQRAPA
+112 PFYGKLELSPQRAPA
-127 PGEIWLSARVMLLL
+127 PGEIWLSARVMQLLA
-141 GAKAGDELEVGNTR
+141 AKPGDELEVGNTV
-155 LKVAGELGQEPDQGF
+155 LKVAGVLGQEPDQGF
-170 SPFQM
+170 SPFLL

-197 QQWRYLIKGPRE
+197 QQWRYLFKGTREQVAEYERWLKPRLK
-209 NVARYE
+209 A
-215 AWLSTQLTPGQKLI
+215 GQKLI
-229 KPDDEGSQVGKP
+229 KPDDQGSQVGRS

-265 IAVRHFAERQTSMVA
+265 IAVRHFAERQTNMVA

-294 LMGTLLFSLTLAGAL
+294 LMGTLLLSLTLAGAL
-309 IGLAAGSAMQWLTLY
+309 LGLVAGSAMQWLTLH
-324 LLGDLLPADLP
+324 LLGNLLPADLP

-380 IPPWLMVPVGLLGLF
+380 IPPWLALPVALLGLF
-395 ALVWG
+395 GLVWG
-400 FTADVRLAVG
+400 FTADATLALG
-410 LIGGMGVLML
+410 LIGGMGLLMG
-420 LLALLASGLLRL
+420 LLAVIASLLLRL
-432 GSRLKGPHAL
+432 GRRVQGPHAL
-442 RLAISHLSRERSSG
+442 RLAISHLSRERGSG

-475 ARVDLLEDFS
+475 ARVDLLGEFS
-485 TRLPDDAPNRFLV
+485 ARLPADAPNRFLV
-498 NVADAERE
+498 NVADGERE
-506 GILADLHRAG
+506 GILADLRQAG
-516 AITSDFYPMVR
+516 AVTSDFYPMVR
-527 GRLTRIAGEAVGE
+527 GRLVSIASEAVRDTDE
-540 DAAREG
+540 DGREG
-546 VDRELNFTTAAAL
+546 VNRELNFTTTATL
-559 PPDNKVTSGQWLG
+559 PPDNTLTAGRWLDGPGQ
-572 GKGEVSVDEALA
+572 VSVDKDLA
-584 ERLGIAL
+584 KRLDIEL
-591 GDVLGFTIEGRAFE
+591 GDTLGFTIEGRSFKAK
-605 ARVTS
+605 VTS
-610 LRSIKW
+610 LRAIKW

-643 RLPAQLSEQGRS
+643 RLPEQGRV
-655 AEVEIIRRHPTVSL
+655 AEVELIRRHPTVSL
-669 IDVED
+669 IDVDD
-674 LVGRLTLVSDQVS
+674 LIVRLTAVSDQVS

-722 MRTLGAGSALLE
+722 MRTLGAGSELLR
-734 KMLRWELVASGAL
+734 KMLRWELVASGLL

-761 GLQWWWQG
+761 GLQWWWFEG
-769 AQWQFHWAIWGSLPL
+769 QWQFHWAIWAGLPL
-784 LGALLVTLAGQ
+784 LGAVLVTLAGQ
-795 GMRRQLL
+795 GMQHQLL

>member
-1 MSQWRLGLKLLR
+1 MSQWRLGLRLLR
-13 REGFS
+13 REGFN

-58 ADRVLRS
+58 ADRALRS

-71 AWLAQAKQEGL
+71 VWLEQAAKTGL
-82 VVQTTVSFNS
+82 AVQTTVSFNS

-104 IRAVPSDF
+104 IRAVPEDF
-112 PFYGKLELNPQRAPA
+112 PFYGKLELTPQRAPA
-127 PGEIWLSARVMLLL
+127 PGEIWLSARVMQLLA
-141 GAKAGDELEVGNTR
+141 AKLGDELEVGNTV
-155 LKVAGELGQEPDQGF
+155 LKVAGVLGQEPDQGF
-170 SPFQM
+170 SPFLL

-197 QQWRYLIKGPRE
+197 QQWRYLFKGSREQVAEYERWLKPRLK
-209 NVARYE
+209 A
-215 AWLSTQLTPGQKLI
+215 GQKLI
-229 KPDDEGSQVGKP
+229 KPDDQVSQVGRS

-265 IAVRHFAERQTSMVA
+265 IAVRHFAERQTNMVA

-294 LMGTLLFSLTLAGAL
+294 LMGTLLLSLTLAGAL
-309 IGLAAGSAMQWLTLY
+309 LGLVAGSAMQWLTLH
-324 LLGDLLPADLP
+324 LLGNLLPADLP

-380 IPPWLMVPVGLLGLF
+380 IPPWLALLGLF
-395 ALVWG
+395 GLVWG
-400 FTADVRLAVG
+400 FTADATLALG
-410 LIGGMGVLML
+410 LIGGMGLLMG
-420 LLALLASGLLRL
+420 LLAVIASLLLRL
-432 GSRLKGPHAL
+432 GRRVQGPHAL
-442 RLAISHLSRERSSG
+442 RLAISHLSRERGSG

-475 ARVDLLEDFS
+475 ARVDLLGEFS
-485 TRLPDDAPNRFLV
+485 ARLPADAPNRFLV
-498 NVADAERE
+498 NVADGERE
-506 GILADLHRAG
+506 GILADLRQAG
-516 AITSDFYPMVR
+516 AVTSDFYPMVR
-527 GRLTRIAGEAVGE
+527 GRLVSIASEAVRDTDE
-540 DAAREG
+540 DGREG
-546 VDRELNFTTAAAL
+546 VNRELNFTTTATL
-559 PPDNKVTSGQWLG
+559 PPDNTLTAGRWLDGPGQ
-572 GKGEVSVDEALA
+572 VSVDKDLA
-584 ERLGIAL
+584 KRLDIAL
-591 GDVLGFTIEGRAFE
+591 GDTLGFTIEGRSFKAK
-605 ARVTS
+605 VTS
-610 LRSIKW
+610 LRAIKW

-643 RLPAQLSEQGRS
+643 RLPEQGRV
-655 AEVEIIRRHPTVSL
+655 AEVELIRRHPTVSL
-669 IDVED
+669 IDVDD
-674 LVGRLTLVSDQVS
+674 LIVRLTAVSDQVS

-722 MRTLGAGSALLE
+722 MRTLGAGSELLR
-734 KMLRWELVASGAL
+734 KMLRWELVASGLL

-761 GLQWWWQG
+761 GLQWWWFEG
-769 AQWQFHWAIWGSLPL
+769 QWQFHWAIWAGLPL
-784 LGALLVTLAGQ
+784 LGAVLVTLAGQ
-795 GMRRQLL
+795 GMQRQLL

>member
-1 MSQWRLGLKLLR
+1 MSQWRLGFKLLR
-13 REGFS
+13 REGFN

-58 ADRVLRS
+58 ADRALRS

-71 AWLAQAKQEGL
+71 AWLEQAAKTGL
-82 VVQTTVSFNS
+82 AVQTTVSFNS

-104 IRAVPSDF
+104 IRAVPEDF
-112 PFYGKLELNPQRAPA
+112 PFYGKLELSPQRAPA
-127 PGEIWLSARVMLLL
+127 PGEIWLSARVMQLLA
-141 GAKAGDELEVGNTR
+141 AKPGDALEVGNTV
-155 LKVAGELGQEPDQGF
+155 LKVAGVLGQEPDQGF
-170 SPFQM
+170 SPFLL

-197 QQWRYLIKGPRE
+197 QQWRYLFKGSREQVGEYERWLKPRLK
-209 NVARYE
+209 A
-215 AWLSTQLTPGQKLI
+215 GQKLI
-229 KPDDEGSQVGKP
+229 KPDDQGSQVGRS

-265 IAVRHFAERQTSMVA
+265 IAVRHFAERQTNMVA
-280 LLKTLGASRRTLWQ
+280 LLKTLGASRRSLWQ
-294 LMGTLLFSLTLAGAL
+294 LMGTLLLSLTLVGAL
-309 IGLAAGSAMQWLTLY
+309 LGLVAGSAMQWLTLH
-324 LLGDLLPADLP
+324 LLGNLLPADLP

-380 IPPWLMVPVGLLGLF
+380 IPPWLALPVALLGLF
-395 ALVWG
+395 GLVWG
-400 FTADVRLAVG
+400 FTADATLALG
-410 LIGGMGVLML
+410 LIGGMGLLMG
-420 LLALLASGLLRL
+420 LLALIASWLLRL
-432 GSRLKGPHAL
+432 GRRVQGPHAL
-442 RLAISHLSRERSSG
+442 RLAISHLSRERGSG

-475 ARVDLLEDFS
+475 ARVDLLGEFS
-485 TRLPDDAPNRFLV
+485 ARLPADAPNRFLV
-498 NVADAERE
+498 NVADGERE
-506 GILADLHRAG
+506 GILADLRQAG
-516 AITSDFYPMVR
+516 AVTSDFYPMVR
-527 GRLTRIAGEAVGE
+527 GRLVSIASEAVRDTDE
-540 DAAREG
+540 DGREG
-546 VDRELNFTTAAAL
+546 VNRELNFTTTATL
-559 PPDNKVTSGQWLG
+559 PPDNTLTAGRWLDGPGQ
-572 GKGEVSVDEALA
+572 VSVDKDLA
-584 ERLGIAL
+584 KRLDIAL
-591 GDVLGFTIEGRAFE
+591 GDTLGFTIEGRSFKAQ
-605 ARVTS
+605 VTS
-610 LRSIKW
+610 LRAIKW

-643 RLPAQLSEQGRS
+643 RLPEQGRV
-655 AEVEIIRRHPTVSL
+655 AEVELIRRHPTVSL
-669 IDVED
+669 IDVDD
-674 LVGRLTLVSDQVS
+674 LIVRLTAVSDQVS

-722 MRTLGAGSALLE
+722 MRTLGAGSELLR
-734 KMLRWELVASGAL
+734 KMLRWELVASGLL
-747 AGLCAAMVVELCSF
+747 AGLCAAMVVELCSL
-761 GLQWWWQG
+761 GLQWWWFEG
-769 AQWQFHWAIWGSLPL
+769 QWQFHWAIWAGLPL
-784 LGALLVTLAGQ
+784 LGAVLVTLAGQ
-795 GMRRQLL
+795 GMQRQLL

>member
-1 MSQWRLGLKLLR
+1 MSQWRLGFKLLR
-13 REGFS
+13 REGFN

-71 AWLAQAKQEGL
+71 AWLEQAAKTGL
-82 VVQTTVSFNS
+82 AVQTTVSFNS

-104 IRAVPSDF
+104 IRAVPEDF
-112 PFYGKLELNPQRAPA
+112 PFYGKLELSPQRAPA
-127 PGEIWLSARVMLLL
+127 PGEIWLSARVMQLLA
-141 GAKAGDELEVGNTR
+141 AKPGDALEVGNTV
-155 LKVAGELGQEPDQGF
+155 LKVAGVLGQEPDQGF
-170 SPFQM
+170 SPFLL

-197 QQWRYLIKGPRE
+197 QQWRYLFKGTREQVAEYERWLKPRLK
-209 NVARYE
+209 A
-215 AWLSTQLTPGQKLI
+215 GQKLI
-229 KPDDEGSQVGKP
+229 KPDDQGSQVGRS

-265 IAVRHFAERQTSMVA
+265 IAVRHFAERQTNMVA

-294 LMGTLLFSLTLAGAL
+294 LMGTLLLSLTLAGAL
-309 IGLAAGSAMQWLTLY
+309 LGLVAGSAMQWLTLH
-324 LLGDLLPADLP
+324 LLGNLLPADLP

-380 IPPWLMVPVGLLGLF
+380 IPPWLALPVALLGLF
-395 ALVWG
+395 GLVWG
-400 FTADVRLAVG
+400 FTADATLALG
-410 LIGGMGVLML
+410 LIGGMGLLMG
-420 LLALLASGLLRL
+420 LLAVIASLLLRL
-432 GSRLKGPHAL
+432 GRRVQGPHAL
-442 RLAISHLSRERSSG
+442 RLAISHLSRERGSG

-475 ARVDLLEDFS
+475 ARVDLLGEFS
-485 TRLPDDAPNRFLV
+485 ARLPADAPNRFLV
-498 NVADAERE
+498 NVADGERE
-506 GILADLHRAG
+506 GILADLRQAG
-516 AITSDFYPMVR
+516 AVTSDFYPMVR
-527 GRLTRIAGEAVGE
+527 GRLVSIASEAVRDTDE
-540 DAAREG
+540 DGREG
-546 VDRELNFTTAAAL
+546 VNRELNFTTTATL
-559 PPDNKVTSGQWLG
+559 PPDNTLTAGRWLDGPGQ
-572 GKGEVSVDEALA
+572 VSVDKDLA
-584 ERLGIAL
+584 KRLDIAL
-591 GDVLGFTIEGRAFE
+591 GDTLGFTIEGRSFKAK
-605 ARVTS
+605 VTS
-610 LRSIKW
+610 LRAIKW

-643 RLPAQLSEQGRS
+643 RLPEQGRV
-655 AEVEIIRRHPTVSL
+655 AEVELIRRHPTVSL
-669 IDVED
+669 IDVDD
-674 LVGRLTLVSDQVS
+674 LIVRLTAVSDQVS

-722 MRTLGAGSALLE
+722 MRTLGAGSELLR
-734 KMLRWELVASGAL
+734 KMLRWELVASGLL
-747 AGLCAAMVVELCSF
+747 AGLCAAMVVELCSL
-761 GLQWWWQG
+761 GLQWWWFEG
-769 AQWQFHWAIWGSLPL
+769 QWQFHWAIWAGLPL
-784 LGALLVTLAGQ
+784 LGAVLVTLAGQ
-795 GMRRQLL
+795 GMQRQLL

>member
-1 MSQWRLGLKLLR
+1 MSQWRLGFKLLR
-13 REGFS
+13 REGFN

-71 AWLAQAKQEGL
+71 AWLEQAAKTGL
-82 VVQTTVSFNS
+82 AVQTTVSFNS

-104 IRAVPSDF
+104 IRAVPEDF
-112 PFYGKLELNPQRAPA
+112 PFYGKLELSPQRAPA
-127 PGEIWLSARVMLLL
+127 PGEIWLSARVMQLLA
-141 GAKAGDELEVGNTR
+141 AKPGDALEVGNTV
-155 LKVAGELGQEPDQGF
+155 LKVAGVLGQEPDQGF
-170 SPFQM
+170 SPFLL

-197 QQWRYLIKGPRE
+197 QQWRYLFKGTREQVADYERWLKPRLK
-209 NVARYE
+209 A
-215 AWLSTQLTPGQKLI
+215 GQKLI
-229 KPDDEGSQVGKP
+229 KPDDQGSQVGRS

-252 SLAGVLLGALAMG
+252 SLAGVLLGALAMS
-265 IAVRHFAERQTSMVA
+265 IAVRHFAERQTNMVA
-280 LLKTLGASRRTLWQ
+280 LLKTLGASRRSLWQ
-294 LMGTLLFSLTLAGAL
+294 LMGTLLLSLTLVGAL
-309 IGLAAGSAMQWLTLY
+309 LGLVAGSAMQWLTLH
-324 LLGDLLPADLP
+324 LLGNLLPADLP

-366 VPPLRVLRRELEAG
+366 VPPLRVLRREQEAG
-380 IPPWLMVPVGLLGLF
+380 IPPWLALPVALLGLF
-395 ALVWG
+395 GLVWG
-400 FTADVRLAVG
+400 FTADATLALG
-410 LIGGMGVLML
+410 LIGGMGLLMG
-420 LLALLASGLLRL
+420 LLALIASLLLRL
-432 GSRLKGPHAL
+432 GRRVQGPHAL
-442 RLAISHLSRERSSG
+442 RLAISHLSRERGSG

-475 ARVDLLEDFS
+475 ARVDLLGEFS
-485 TRLPDDAPNRFLV
+485 ARLPADAPNRFLV
-498 NVADAERE
+498 NVADGERE
-506 GILADLHRAG
+506 GILADLRQAG
-516 AITSDFYPMVR
+516 AVTSDFYPMVR
-527 GRLTRIAGEAVGE
+527 GRLVSIASEAVRDTDE
-540 DAAREG
+540 DGREG
-546 VDRELNFTTAAAL
+546 VNRELNFTTTATL
-559 PPDNKVTSGQWLG
+559 PPDNTLTAGRWLDGPGQ
-572 GKGEVSVDEALA
+572 VSVDKDLA
-584 ERLGIAL
+584 KRLDIAL
-591 GDVLGFTIEGRAFE
+591 GDTLGFTIEGRSFKAQ
-605 ARVTS
+605 VTS
-610 LRSIKW
+610 LRAIKW

-643 RLPAQLSEQGRS
+643 RLPEQGRV
-655 AEVEIIRRHPTVSL
+655 AEVELIRRHPTVSL
-669 IDVED
+669 IDVDD
-674 LVGRLTLVSDQVS
+674 LIVRLTAVSDQVS

-722 MRTLGAGSALLE
+722 MRTLGAGSELLR
-734 KMLRWELVASGAL
+734 KMLRWELVASGLL
-747 AGLCAAMVVELCSF
+747 AGLCAAMVVELCSL
-761 GLQWWWQG
+761 GLQWWWFEG
-769 AQWQFHWAIWGSLPL
+769 QWQFHWAIWIGLPL
-784 LGALLVTLAGQ
+784 LGAVLVTLAGQ
-795 GMRRQLL
+795 GMQRQLL

>member
-1 MSQWRLGLKLLR
+1 MSQWRLGFKLLR
-13 REGFS
+13 REGFN

-71 AWLAQAKQEGL
+71 AWLEQAAKAGL
-82 VVQTTVSFNS
+82 EVQTTVSFNS

-104 IRAVPSDF
+104 IRAVSEDF
-112 PFYGKLELNPQRAPA
+112 PFYGQLELSPQRAPA
-127 PGEIWLSARVMLLL
+127 PGEIWLSARVMQLLA
-141 GAKAGDELEVGNTR
+141 AKPGDELEVGNTV
-155 LKVAGELGQEPDQGF
+155 LKVAGVLGQEPDQGF
-170 SPFQM
+170 SPFLL

-197 QQWRYLIKGPRE
+197 QQWRYLFKGSREQVAEYERWLKPRLK
-209 NVARYE
+209 A
-215 AWLSTQLTPGQKLI
+215 GQKLI
-229 KPDDEGSQVGKP
+229 KPDDQGSQVGRS

-265 IAVRHFAERQTSMVA
+265 IAVRHFAERQTNMVA
-280 LLKTLGASRRTLWQ
+280 LLKTLGASRRSLWQ
-294 LMGTLLFSLTLAGAL
+294 LMGTLLLSLTLVGAL
-309 IGLAAGSAMQWLTLY
+309 LGLVAGSAMQWLTLH
-324 LLGDLLPADLP
+324 LLGNLLPADLP

-380 IPPWLMVPVGLLGLF
+380 IPPWLALPVALLGLF
-395 ALVWG
+395 GLVWA
-400 FTADVRLAVG
+400 FTADATLALG
-410 LIGGMGVLML
+410 LIGGMGLLMG
-420 LLALLASGLLRL
+420 LLALIASLLLRL
-432 GSRLKGPHAL
+432 GRRVQGPHAL
-442 RLAISHLSRERSSG
+442 RLAISHLSRERGSG

-475 ARVDLLEDFS
+475 ARVDLLGEFS
-485 TRLPDDAPNRFLV
+485 ARLPADAPNRFLV
-498 NVADAERE
+498 NVADGERE
-506 GILADLHRAG
+506 GILADLRQAG
-516 AITSDFYPMVR
+516 AVTSDFYPMVR
-527 GRLTRIAGEAVGE
+527 GRLVSIASEAVRDTDE
-540 DAAREG
+540 DGREG
-546 VDRELNFTTAAAL
+546 VNRELNFTTTATL
-559 PPDNKVTSGQWLG
+559 PPDNTLTAGRWLDGPGQ
-572 GKGEVSVDEALA
+572 VSVDKDLA
-584 ERLGIAL
+584 KRLDIAL
-591 GDVLGFTIEGRAFE
+591 GDTLGFTIEGRSFKAQ
-605 ARVTS
+605 VTS
-610 LRSIKW
+610 LRAIKW

-643 RLPAQLSEQGRS
+643 RLPEQGRV
-655 AEVEIIRRHPTVSL
+655 AEVELIRRHPTVSL
-669 IDVED
+669 IDVDD
-674 LVGRLTLVSDQVS
+674 LIVRLTAVSDQVS

-722 MRTLGAGSALLE
+722 MRTLGAGSELLR
-734 KMLRWELVASGAL
+734 KMLRWELVASGLL
-747 AGLCAAMVVELCSF
+747 AGLCAAMVVELCSL
-761 GLQWWWQG
+761 GLQWWWFEG
-769 AQWQFHWAIWGSLPL
+769 QWQFHWAIWAGLPL
-784 LGALLVTLAGQ
+784 LGAVLVTLAGQ
-795 GMRRQLL
+795 GMQRQLL

>member
-1 MSQWRLGLKLLR
+1 MSQLRLGFKLLR
-13 REGFS
+13 REGFN

-71 AWLAQAKQEGL
+71 AWLEQAAKTGL
-82 VVQTTVSFNS
+82 AVQTTVSFNS

-104 IRAVPSDF
+104 IRAVPEDF
-112 PFYGKLELNPQRAPA
+112 PFYGKLELSPQRAPA
-127 PGEIWLSARVMLLL
+127 PGEIWLSARVMQLLA
-141 GAKAGDELEVGNTR
+141 AKPGDALEVGNTV
-155 LKVAGELGQEPDQGF
+155 LKVAGVLGQEPDQGF
-170 SPFQM
+170 SPFLL

-197 QQWRYLIKGPRE
+197 QQWRYLFKGSRE
-209 NVARYE
+209 QVADYE
-215 AWLSTQLTPGQKLI
+215 RWLKPKLKAGQKLI
-229 KPDDEGSQVGKP
+229 KPDDQGSQVGRS

-265 IAVRHFAERQTSMVA
+265 IAVRHFAERQTNMVA
-280 LLKTLGASRRTLWQ
+280 LLKTLGASRRSLWQ
-294 LMGTLLFSLTLAGAL
+294 LMGTLLLSLTLVGAL
-309 IGLAAGSAMQWLTLY
+309 LGLVAGSAMQWLTLH
-324 LLGDLLPADLP
+324 LLGNLLPADLP

-380 IPPWLMVPVGLLGLF
+380 IPPWLALPVALLGLF
-395 ALVWG
+395 GLVWG
-400 FTADVRLAVG
+400 FTADATLALG
-410 LIGGMGVLML
+410 LIGGMGLLMG
-420 LLALLASGLLRL
+420 LLALIASLLLRL
-432 GSRLKGPHAL
+432 GRRVQGPHAL
-442 RLAISHLSRERSSG
+442 RLAISHLSRERGSG

-475 ARVDLLEDFS
+475 ARVDLLGEFS
-485 TRLPDDAPNRFLV
+485 ARLPADAPNRFLV
-498 NVADAERE
+498 NVADGERE
-506 GILADLHRAG
+506 GILADLRQAG
-516 AITSDFYPMVR
+516 AVTSDFYPMVR
-527 GRLTRIAGEAVGE
+527 GRLVSIASEAVRDTDE
-540 DAAREG
+540 DGREG
-546 VDRELNFTTAAAL
+546 VNRELNFTTTATL
-559 PPDNKVTSGQWLG
+559 PPDNTLTTGRWLDGPGQ
-572 GKGEVSVDEALA
+572 VSVDKDLA
-584 ERLGIAL
+584 KRLDIAL
-591 GDVLGFTIEGRAFE
+591 GDTLGFTIEGRSFKAQ
-605 ARVTS
+605 VTS
-610 LRSIKW
+610 LRAIKW

-643 RLPAQLSEQGRS
+643 RLPEQGRV
-655 AEVEIIRRHPTVSL
+655 AEVELIRRHPTVSL
-669 IDVED
+669 IDVDD
-674 LVGRLTLVSDQVS
+674 LIVRLTAVSDQVS
-687 RALGLMLGLVTV
+687 RALGLVLGLVTV

-722 MRTLGAGSALLE
+722 MRTLGAGSELLR
-734 KMLRWELVASGAL
+734 KMLRWELVASGLL
-747 AGLCAAMVVELCSF
+747 AGLCAAMVVELCSL
-761 GLQWWWQG
+761 GLQWWWFEG
-769 AQWQFHWAIWGSLPL
+769 QWQFHWAIWAGLPL
-784 LGALLVTLAGQ
+784 LGAVLVTLAGQ
-795 GMRRQLL
+795 GMQRQLL

>member
-1 MSQWRLGLKLLR
+1 MSQWRLGLRLLR
-13 REGFS
+13 REGFN

-58 ADRVLRS
+58 ADRALRS

-71 AWLAQAKQEGL
+71 VWLEQAAKTGL
-82 VVQTTVSFNS
+82 AVQTTVSFNS

-104 IRAVPSDF
+104 IRAVPEDF
-112 PFYGKLELNPQRAPA
+112 PFYGKLELTPQRAPA
-127 PGEIWLSARVMLLL
+127 PGEIWLSARVMQLLA
-141 GAKAGDELEVGNTR
+141 AKPGDELEVGNTV
-155 LKVAGELGQEPDQGF
+155 LKVAGVLGQEPDQGF
-170 SPFQM
+170 SPFLL

-197 QQWRYLIKGPRE
+197 QQWRYLFKGTREQVAEYERWLKPRLK
-209 NVARYE
+209 A
-215 AWLSTQLTPGQKLI
+215 GQKLI
-229 KPDDEGSQVGKP
+229 KPDDQGSQVGRS

-265 IAVRHFAERQTSMVA
+265 IAVRHFAERQTNMVA

-294 LMGTLLFSLTLAGAL
+294 LMGTLLLALTLVGAL
-309 IGLAAGSAMQWLTLY
+309 LGLVAGSAMQWLTLH
-324 LLGDLLPADLP
+324 LLGNLLPADLP

-380 IPPWLMVPVGLLGLF
+380 IPPWLALPVALLGLF
-395 ALVWG
+395 GLVWG
-400 FTADVRLAVG
+400 FTADATLALG
-410 LIGGMGVLML
+410 LIGGMGLLMG
-420 LLALLASGLLRL
+420 LLAVIASLLLRL
-432 GSRLKGPHAL
+432 GRRVQGPHAL
-442 RLAISHLSRERSSG
+442 RLAISHLSRERGSG

-475 ARVDLLEDFS
+475 ARVDLLGEFS
-485 TRLPDDAPNRFLV
+485 ARLLADAPNRFLV
-498 NVADAERE
+498 NVADGERE
-506 GILADLHRAG
+506 GILADLRQAG
-516 AITSDFYPMVR
+516 AVTSDFYPMVR
-527 GRLTRIAGEAVGE
+527 GRLVSIASEAVRDTDE
-540 DAAREG
+540 DGREG
-546 VDRELNFTTAAAL
+546 VNRELNFTTTATL
-559 PPDNKVTSGQWLG
+559 PPDNTLTAGRWLDGPGQ
-572 GKGEVSVDEALA
+572 VSVDKDLA
-584 ERLGIAL
+584 KRLDIAL
-591 GDVLGFTIEGRAFE
+591 GDTLGFTIEGRSFKAK
-605 ARVTS
+605 VTS
-610 LRSIKW
+610 LRAIKW

-643 RLPAQLSEQGRS
+643 RLPEQGRV
-655 AEVEIIRRHPTVSL
+655 AEVELIRRHPTVSL
-669 IDVED
+669 IDVDD
-674 LVGRLTLVSDQVS
+674 LIVRLTAVSDQVS

-722 MRTLGAGSALLE
+722 MRTLGAGSELLR
-734 KMLRWELVASGAL
+734 KMLRWELVASGLL
-747 AGLCAAMVVELCSF
+747 AGLCAAMVVELCSL
-761 GLQWWWQG
+761 GLQWWWFEG
-769 AQWQFHWAIWGSLPL
+769 QWQFHWAIWAGLPL
-784 LGALLVTLAGQ
+784 LGAVLVTLAGQ
-795 GMRRQLL
+795 GMQRQLL

>member
-58 ADRVLRS
+58 GDRVLRS

-71 AWLAQAKQEGL
+71 EWLAQAHQEGL
-82 VVQTTVSFNS
+82 AVQTTVSFNS

-97 DALQLAS
+97 DTLQLAS
-104 IRAVPSDF
+104 IRAVPGDF
-112 PFYGKLELNPQRAPA
+112 PFYGKLELTPQRTPA
-127 PGEIWLSARVMLLL
+127 PGEIWLSARVMQLL
-141 GAKAGDELEVGNTR
+141 GAKVGEALEVGNTR
-155 LKVAGELGQEPDQGF
+155 LTVAGELGQEPDQGF

-175 APRALIHSADVEATG
+175 APRALIHSADIEATG

-197 QQWRYLIKGPRE
+197 QQWRYLVKGPRDAI
-209 NVARYE
+209 ARYE
-215 AWLSTQLTPGQKLI
+215 AWLNPRLSAGQKLV
-229 KPDDEGSQVGKP
+229 KPDDQGTQVGKS
-241 LANAERFFRLA
+241 LGNAERFFRLA

-265 IAVRHFAERQTSMVA
+265 IAVRHFAERQTNMVA

-294 LMGTLLFSLTLAGAL
+294 LMGTLLFSLTLVGAL
-309 IGLAAGSAMQWLTLY
+309 MGLVAGSAMQWLTLN

-349 FFITLLLAF
+349 FFITLMLAF

-380 IPPWLMVPVGLLGLF
+380 IPPWLTVPVGLIGLF

-400 FTADVRLAVG
+400 FTADIRLACG
-410 LIGGMGVLML
+410 LIGGMGVLMA
-420 LLALLASGLLRL
+420 LLALLASVLLRL

-442 RLAISHLSRERSSG
+442 RLAINHLSRERGSG

-475 ARVDLLEDFS
+475 AR
-485 TRLPDDAPNRFLV
+485 
-498 NVADAERE
+498 
-506 GILADLHRAG
+506 
-516 AITSDFYPMVR
+516 
-527 GRLTRIAGEAVGE
+527 
-540 DAAREG
+540 EG
-546 VDRELNFTTAAAL
+546 VDRELNFTTTSAL
-559 PPDNKVTSGQWLG
+559 PADNKVTAGQWLA

-584 ERLGIAL
+584 GRLGIAL
-591 GDVLGFTIEGRAFE
+591 GDVLGFTIEGQAFE

-643 RLPAQLSEQGRS
+643 RLPPEGRG
-655 AEVEIIRRHPTVSL
+655 AEVELIRRHPTVSL

-674 LVGRLTLVSDQVS
+674 LIGRLTLVSDQVS

-699 AALLVLLTQTQASMA
+699 AALLVLLTQTQAGMA

-761 GLQWWWQG
+761 GLQWWWEG
-769 AQWQFHWAIWGSLPL
+769 AQWQFHWAIWAALPL
-784 LGALLVTLAGQ
+784 LGAVLVTLAGQ

>member
-1 MSQWRLGLKLLR
+1 MSQWRLGLRLLR
-13 REGFS
+13 REGFN

-58 ADRVLRS
+58 ADRALRS

-71 AWLAQAKQEGL
+71 AWLEQAAKTGL
-82 VVQTTVSFNS
+82 AVQTTVSFNS

-104 IRAVPSDF
+104 IRAVPEDF
-112 PFYGKLELNPQRAPA
+112 PFYGKLELSPQRAPA
-127 PGEIWLSARVMLLL
+127 PGEIWLSARVMQLLA
-141 GAKAGDELEVGNTR
+141 AKPGDELEVGNTV
-155 LKVAGELGQEPDQGF
+155 LKVAGVLGQEPDQGF
-170 SPFQM
+170 SPFLL

-197 QQWRYLIKGPRE
+197 QQWRYLFKGTREQVAEYERWLKPRLK
-209 NVARYE
+209 A
-215 AWLSTQLTPGQKLI
+215 GQKLI
-229 KPDDEGSQVGKP
+229 KPDDQGSQVGRS

-265 IAVRHFAERQTSMVA
+265 IAVRHFAERQTNMVA

-294 LMGTLLFSLTLAGAL
+294 LMGTLLLSLTLAGAL
-309 IGLAAGSAMQWLTLY
+309 LGLVAGSAMQWLTLH
-324 LLGDLLPADLP
+324 LLGNLLPADLP

-380 IPPWLMVPVGLLGLF
+380 IPPWLALPVALLGLF
-395 ALVWG
+395 GLVWG
-400 FTADVRLAVG
+400 LTADATLALG
-410 LIGGMGVLML
+410 LIGGMGLLMG
-420 LLALLASGLLRL
+420 LLAVIASLLLRL
-432 GSRLKGPHAL
+432 GRRVQGPHAL
-442 RLAISHLSRERSSG
+442 RLAISHLSRERGSG

-475 ARVDLLEDFS
+475 ARVDLLGEFS
-485 TRLPDDAPNRFLV
+485 ARLPADAPNRFLV
-498 NVADAERE
+498 NVADGERE
-506 GILADLHRAG
+506 GILADLRQAG
-516 AITSDFYPMVR
+516 AVTSDFYPMVR
-527 GRLTRIAGEAVGE
+527 GRLVSIASEAVRDTDE
-540 DAAREG
+540 DGREG
-546 VDRELNFTTAAAL
+546 VNRELNFTTTATL
-559 PPDNKVTSGQWLG
+559 PPDNTLTAGRWLDGPGQ
-572 GKGEVSVDEALA
+572 VSVDKDLA
-584 ERLGIAL
+584 KRLDIAL
-591 GDVLGFTIEGRAFE
+591 GDTLGFTIEGRSFKAK
-605 ARVTS
+605 VTS
-610 LRSIKW
+610 LRAIKW

-643 RLPAQLSEQGRS
+643 RLPEQGRV
-655 AEVEIIRRHPTVSL
+655 AEVELIRRHPTVSL
-669 IDVED
+669 IDVDD
-674 LVGRLTLVSDQVS
+674 LIVRLTAVSDQVS

-722 MRTLGAGSALLE
+722 MRTLGAGSELLR
-734 KMLRWELVASGAL
+734 KMLRWELVASGLL
-747 AGLCAAMVVELCSF
+747 AGLCAAMVVELCSL
-761 GLQWWWQG
+761 GLQWWWFEG
-769 AQWQFHWAIWGSLPL
+769 QWQFHWAIWAGLPL
-784 LGALLVTLAGQ
+784 LGAVLVTLAGQ
-795 GMRRQLL
+795 GMQRQLL

>member
-1 MSQWRLGLKLLR
+1 MSQWRLGFKLFR
-13 REGFS
+13 REGFN

-58 ADRVLRS
+58 ADRALRS

-71 AWLAQAKQEGL
+71 AWLEQAAKTGL
-82 VVQTTVSFNS
+82 AVQTTVSFNS

-104 IRAVPSDF
+104 IRAVPEDF
-112 PFYGKLELNPQRAPA
+112 PFYGKLELSPQRAPA
-127 PGEIWLSARVMLLL
+127 PGEIWLSARVMQLLA
-141 GAKAGDELEVGNTR
+141 AKPGDELEVGNTV
-155 LKVAGELGQEPDQGF
+155 LKVAGGLGQEPDQGF
-170 SPFQM
+170 SPFLL

-197 QQWRYLIKGPRE
+197 QQWRYLFKGTREQVADYERWLKPRLK
-209 NVARYE
+209 A
-215 AWLSTQLTPGQKLI
+215 GQKLI
-229 KPDDEGSQVGKP
+229 KPDDQGSQVGRS

-265 IAVRHFAERQTSMVA
+265 IAVRHFAERQTNMVA

-294 LMGTLLFSLTLAGAL
+294 LMGTLLLSLTLVGAL
-309 IGLAAGSAMQWLTLY
+309 LGLVAGSAMQWLTLH
-324 LLGDLLPADLP
+324 LLGNLLPADLP

-380 IPPWLMVPVGLLGLF
+380 IPPWLALPVALLGLF
-395 ALVWG
+395 GLVWG
-400 FTADVRLAVG
+400 FTADATLALG
-410 LIGGMGVLML
+410 LIGGMGLLMG
-420 LLALLASGLLRL
+420 LLALIASLLLRL
-432 GSRLKGPHAL
+432 GRRVQGPHAL
-442 RLAISHLSRERSSG
+442 RLAISHLSRERGSG

-475 ARVDLLEDFS
+475 ARVDLLGEFS
-485 TRLPDDAPNRFLV
+485 ARLPADAPNRFLV
-498 NVADAERE
+498 NVADGERE
-506 GILADLHRAG
+506 GILADLRQAG
-516 AITSDFYPMVR
+516 AVTSDFYPMVR
-527 GRLTRIAGEAVGE
+527 GRLVSIASEAVRDTDE
-540 DAAREG
+540 DGREG
-546 VDRELNFTTAAAL
+546 VNRELNFTTTATL
-559 PPDNKVTSGQWLG
+559 PPDNTLTAGRWLDGPGQ
-572 GKGEVSVDEALA
+572 VSVDKDLA
-584 ERLGIAL
+584 KRLDIAL
-591 GDVLGFTIEGRAFE
+591 GDTLGFTIEGRSFKAQ
-605 ARVTS
+605 VTS
-610 LRSIKW
+610 LRAIKW

-622 FYMIFSPDVLAPFS
+622 FYMIFSPDVLASFS

-643 RLPAQLSEQGRS
+643 RLPEQGRV
-655 AEVEIIRRHPTVSL
+655 AEVELIRRHPTVSL
-669 IDVED
+669 IDVDD
-674 LVGRLTLVSDQVS
+674 LIVRLTAVSDQVS

-722 MRTLGAGSALLE
+722 MRTLGAGSELLR
-734 KMLRWELVASGAL
+734 KMLRWELVASGLL
-747 AGLCAAMVVELCSF
+747 AGLCAAMVVELCSL
-761 GLQWWWQG
+761 GLQWWWFEG
-769 AQWQFHWAIWGSLPL
+769 QWQFHWAIWAGLPL
-784 LGALLVTLAGQ
+784 LGAVLVTLAGQ
-795 GMRRQLL
+795 GMQRQLL

>member
-1 MSQWRLGLKLLR
+1 MMQWRLGWRLLR
-13 REGFS
+13 REGWS

-35 LSVALVADRLD
+35 LSVALVADRLE

-58 ADRVLRS
+58 ADRVLRT
-65 ATPAPA
+65 ATAVPDG
-71 AWLAQAKQEGL
+71 WLLQAQKDGL
-82 VVQTTVSFNS
+82 ALQTTVSFNS

-104 IRAVPSDF
+104 IRAVPDGF
-112 PFYGKLELNPQRAPA
+112 PFYGKLTLEPARAPA
-127 PGEIWLSARVMLLL
+127 PGEIWLSARVMQLLK
-141 GAKAGDELEVGNTR
+141 AKTGDELEVGNTV
-155 LKVAGELGQEPDQGF
+155 LKVAGLLGEEPDQGF
-170 SPFQM
+170 SPFLL

-197 QQWRYLIKGPRE
+197 QQWRYLFKGSREQVAEYERWLKPRLK
-209 NVARYE
+209 A
-215 AWLSTQLTPGQKLI
+215 GQKLI
-229 KPDDEGSQVGKP
+229 KPDDQGSQVGRS

-265 IAVRHFAERQTSMVA
+265 IAVRHFAERQTNMVA
-280 LLKTLGASRRTLWQ
+280 LLKTLGASRRSLWQ
-294 LMGTLLFSLTLAGAL
+294 LMGTLLLSLTLVGAL
-309 IGLAAGSAMQWLTLY
+309 LGLVAGSAMQWLTLH
-324 LLGDLLPADLP
+324 LLGNLLPADLP

-380 IPPWLMVPVGLLGLF
+380 IPPWLALPVALLGLF
-395 ALVWG
+395 GLVWG
-400 FTADVRLAVG
+400 FTADATLALG
-410 LIGGMGVLML
+410 LIGGMGLLMG
-420 LLALLASGLLRL
+420 LLALIASLLLRL
-432 GSRLKGPHAL
+432 GRRVQGPHAL
-442 RLAISHLSRERSSG
+442 RLAISHLSRERGSG

-475 ARVDLLEDFS
+475 ARVDLLGEFS
-485 TRLPDDAPNRFLV
+485 ARLPADAPNRFLV
-498 NVADAERE
+498 NVAEGERE
-506 GILADLHRAG
+506 GILADLRQAG
-516 AITSDFYPMVR
+516 AVTSDFYPMVR
-527 GRLTRIAGEAVGE
+527 GRLVSIASEAVRDTDE
-540 DAAREG
+540 DGREG
-546 VDRELNFTTAAAL
+546 VNRELNFTTTATL
-559 PPDNKVTSGQWLG
+559 PPDNTLTAGRWLDGPGQ
-572 GKGEVSVDEALA
+572 VSVDKDLA
-584 ERLGIAL
+584 KRLDIAL
-591 GDVLGFTIEGRAFE
+591 GDTLGFTIEGRSFKAQ
-605 ARVTS
+605 VTS
-610 LRSIKW
+610 LRAIKW

-622 FYMIFSPDVLAPFS
+622 FYMIFSSDVLVPFS

-643 RLPAQLSEQGRS
+643 RLPEQGRV
-655 AEVEIIRRHPTVSL
+655 AEVELIRRHPTVSL
-669 IDVED
+669 IDVDD
-674 LVGRLTLVSDQVS
+674 LIVRLTAVSDQVS

-722 MRTLGAGSALLE
+722 MRTLGAGSELLR
-734 KMLRWELVASGAL
+734 KMLRWELVASGLL
-747 AGLCAAMVVELCSF
+747 AGLCAAMVVELCSL
-761 GLQWWWQG
+761 GLQWWWFEG
-769 AQWQFHWAIWGSLPL
+769 QWQFHWAIWIGLPL
-784 LGALLVTLAGQ
+784 LGAVLVTLAGQ
-795 GMRRQLL
+795 GMQRQLL

>member
-1 MSQWRLGLKLLR
+1 MSQWRLGFKLLR
-13 REGFS
+13 REGFN

-71 AWLAQAKQEGL
+71 AWLEQAAKTGL
-82 VVQTTVSFNS
+82 AVQTTVSFNS

-104 IRAVPSDF
+104 IRAVPEDF
-112 PFYGKLELNPQRAPA
+112 PFYGKLELSPQRAPA
-127 PGEIWLSARVMLLL
+127 PGEIWLSTRVMQLLA
-141 GAKAGDELEVGNTR
+141 AKPGDALEVGNTV
-155 LKVAGELGQEPDQGF
+155 LKVAGVLGQEPDQGF
-170 SPFQM
+170 SPFLL

-197 QQWRYLIKGPRE
+197 QQWRYLFKGSREQVADYERWLKPRLK
-209 NVARYE
+209 A
-215 AWLSTQLTPGQKLI
+215 GQKLI
-229 KPDDEGSQVGKP
+229 KPDDQGSQVGRS

-265 IAVRHFAERQTSMVA
+265 IAVRHFAERQTNMVA
-280 LLKTLGASRRTLWQ
+280 LLKTLGASRRSLWQ
-294 LMGTLLFSLTLAGAL
+294 LMGTLLLSLTLVGAL
-309 IGLAAGSAMQWLTLY
+309 LGLVAGSAMQWLTLH
-324 LLGDLLPADLP
+324 LLGNLLPADLP

-380 IPPWLMVPVGLLGLF
+380 IPPWLALPVALLGLF
-395 ALVWG
+395 GLVWG
-400 FTADVRLAVG
+400 FTADATLALG
-410 LIGGMGVLML
+410 LIGGMGLLMG
-420 LLALLASGLLRL
+420 LLALIASLLLRL
-432 GSRLKGPHAL
+432 GRRVQGPHAL
-442 RLAISHLSRERSSG
+442 RLAISHLSRERGSG

-475 ARVDLLEDFS
+475 ARVDLLGEFS
-485 TRLPDDAPNRFLV
+485 ARLPADAPNRFLV
-498 NVADAERE
+498 NVADGERE
-506 GILADLHRAG
+506 GILADLRQAG
-516 AITSDFYPMVR
+516 AVTSDFYPMVR
-527 GRLTRIAGEAVGE
+527 GRLVSIASEAVRDTDE
-540 DAAREG
+540 DGREG
-546 VDRELNFTTAAAL
+546 VNRELNFTTTATL
-559 PPDNKVTSGQWLG
+559 PPDNTLTAGRWLDGPGQ
-572 GKGEVSVDEALA
+572 VSVDKDLA
-584 ERLGIAL
+584 KRLDIAL
-591 GDVLGFTIEGRAFE
+591 GDTLGFTIEGRSFKAQ
-605 ARVTS
+605 VTS
-610 LRSIKW
+610 LRAIKW

-622 FYMIFSPDVLAPFS
+622 FYMIFSPDVLTPFS

-643 RLPAQLSEQGRS
+643 RLPEQGRV
-655 AEVEIIRRHPTVSL
+655 AEVELIRRHPTVSL
-669 IDVED
+669 IDVDD
-674 LVGRLTLVSDQVS
+674 LIVRLTAVSDQVS

-722 MRTLGAGSALLE
+722 MRTLGAGSELLR
-734 KMLRWELVASGAL
+734 KMLRWELVASGLL
-747 AGLCAAMVVELCSF
+747 AGLCAAMVVELCSL
-761 GLQWWWQG
+761 GLQWWWFEG
-769 AQWQFHWAIWGSLPL
+769 QWQFHWAIWAGLPL
-784 LGALLVTLAGQ
+784 LGAVLVTLAGQ
-795 GMRRQLL
+795 GMQRQLL

>member
-1 MSQWRLGLKLLR
+1 QAAKTGL
-13 REGFS
+13 
-18 GELRWF
+18 
-24 VLALALSVACV
+24 A
-35 LSVALVADRLD
+35 
-46 AGLKASGRDFIG
+46 
-58 ADRVLRS
+58 
-65 ATPAPA
+65 
-71 AWLAQAKQEGL
+71 
-82 VVQTTVSFNS
+82 VQTTVSFNS

-104 IRAVPSDF
+104 IRAVPEDF
-112 PFYGKLELNPQRAPA
+112 PFYGKLELSPQRAPA
-127 PGEIWLSARVMLLL
+127 PGEIWLSARVMQLLA
-141 GAKAGDELEVGNTR
+141 AKPGDELEVGNTV
-155 LKVAGELGQEPDQGF
+155 LKVAGVLGQEPDQGF
-170 SPFQM
+170 SPFLL

-197 QQWRYLIKGPRE
+197 QQWRYLFKGTREQVAEYERWLKPRLK
-209 NVARYE
+209 A
-215 AWLSTQLTPGQKLI
+215 GQKLI
-229 KPDDEGSQVGKP
+229 KPDDQGSQVGRS

-265 IAVRHFAERQTSMVA
+265 IAVRHFAERQTNMVA

-294 LMGTLLFSLTLAGAL
+294 LMGTLLLSLTLAGAL
-309 IGLAAGSAMQWLTLY
+309 LGLVAGSAMQWLTLH
-324 LLGDLLPADLP
+324 LLGNLLPADLP

-380 IPPWLMVPVGLLGLF
+380 IPPWLALPVALLGLF
-395 ALVWG
+395 GLVWG
-400 FTADVRLAVG
+400 FTADATLALG
-410 LIGGMGVLML
+410 LIGGMGLLMG
-420 LLALLASGLLRL
+420 LLAVIASLLLRL
-432 GSRLKGPHAL
+432 GRRVQGPHAL
-442 RLAISHLSRERSSG
+442 RLAISHLSRERGSG

-475 ARVDLLEDFS
+475 ARVDLLGEFS
-485 TRLPDDAPNRFLV
+485 ARLPADAPNRFLV
-498 NVADAERE
+498 NVADGERE
-506 GILADLHRAG
+506 GILADLRQAG
-516 AITSDFYPMVR
+516 AVTSDFYPMVR
-527 GRLTRIAGEAVGE
+527 GRLVSIASEAVRDTDE
-540 DAAREG
+540 DGREG
-546 VDRELNFTTAAAL
+546 VNRELNFTTTATL
-559 PPDNKVTSGQWLG
+559 PPDNTLTAGRWLDGPGQ
-572 GKGEVSVDEALA
+572 VSVDKDLA
-584 ERLGIAL
+584 KRLDIEL
-591 GDVLGFTIEGRAFE
+591 GDTLGFTIEGRSFKAK
-605 ARVTS
+605 VTS
-610 LRSIKW
+610 LRAIKW

-643 RLPAQLSEQGRS
+643 RLPEQGRV
-655 AEVEIIRRHPTVSL
+655 AEVELIRRHPTVSL
-669 IDVED
+669 IDVDD
-674 LVGRLTLVSDQVS
+674 LIVRLTAVSDQVS

-722 MRTLGAGSALLE
+722 MRTLGAGSELLR
-734 KMLRWELVASGAL
+734 KMLRWELVASGLL

-761 GLQWWWQG
+761 GLQWWWFEG
-769 AQWQFHWAIWGSLPL
+769 QWQFHWAIWAGLPL
-784 LGALLVTLAGQ
+784 LGAVLVTLAGQ
-795 GMRRQLL
+795 GMQHQLL

>member
-1 MSQWRLGLKLLR
+1 MSQWRLGFKLLR
-13 REGFS
+13 REGFN

-58 ADRVLRS
+58 ADRALRS
-65 ATPAPA
+65 ATPAPG
-71 AWLAQAKQEGL
+71 AWLEQAAKTGL
-82 VVQTTVSFNS
+82 AVPTTVSFNS

-104 IRAVPSDF
+104 IRAVPEDF
-112 PFYGKLELNPQRAPA
+112 PFYGKLDLSPQRAPA
-127 PGEIWLSARVMLLL
+127 PGEIWLSARVMQLLA
-141 GAKAGDELEVGNTR
+141 AKPGDALEVGNTV
-155 LKVAGELGQEPDQGF
+155 LKVAGVLGQEPDQGF
-170 SPFQM
+170 SPFLL

-197 QQWRYLIKGPRE
+197 QQWRYLFKGSREQVAEYERWLKPRLK
-209 NVARYE
+209 A
-215 AWLSTQLTPGQKLI
+215 GQKLI
-229 KPDDEGSQVGKP
+229 KPDDQGSQVGRS

-265 IAVRHFAERQTSMVA
+265 IAVRHFAERQTNMVA
-280 LLKTLGASRRTLWQ
+280 LLKTLGASRRSLWQ
-294 LMGTLLFSLTLAGAL
+294 LMGTLLLSLTLVGAL
-309 IGLAAGSAMQWLTLY
+309 LGLVAGSAMQWLTLH
-324 LLGDLLPADLP
+324 LLGNLLPADLP

-380 IPPWLMVPVGLLGLF
+380 IPPWLALPVALLGLF
-395 ALVWG
+395 GLVWG
-400 FTADVRLAVG
+400 FTADATLALG
-410 LIGGMGVLML
+410 LIGGMGLLMG
-420 LLALLASGLLRL
+420 LLALIASLLLRL
-432 GSRLKGPHAL
+432 GRRVQGPHAL
-442 RLAISHLSRERSSG
+442 RLAISHLSRERGSG

-475 ARVDLLEDFS
+475 ARVDLLGEFS
-485 TRLPDDAPNRFLV
+485 ARLPADAPNRFLV
-498 NVADAERE
+498 NVADGERE
-506 GILADLHRAG
+506 GILADLRQAG
-516 AITSDFYPMVR
+516 AVTSDFYPMVR
-527 GRLTRIAGEAVGE
+527 GRLVSIASEAVRDTDE
-540 DAAREG
+540 DGREG
-546 VDRELNFTTAAAL
+546 VNRELNFTTTATL
-559 PPDNKVTSGQWLG
+559 PPDNTLTAGRWLDGPGQ
-572 GKGEVSVDEALA
+572 VSVDKDLA
-584 ERLGIAL
+584 KRLDIAL
-591 GDVLGFTIEGRAFE
+591 GDTLGFTIEGRSFKAQ
-605 ARVTS
+605 VTS
-610 LRSIKW
+610 LRAIKW

-643 RLPAQLSEQGRS
+643 RLPEQGRV
-655 AEVEIIRRHPTVSL
+655 AEVELIRRHPTVSL
-669 IDVED
+669 IDVDD
-674 LVGRLTLVSDQVS
+674 LIVRLTAVSDQVS

-722 MRTLGAGSALLE
+722 MRTLGAGSELLR
-734 KMLRWELVASGAL
+734 KMLRWELVASGLL
-747 AGLCAAMVVELCSF
+747 AGLCAAMVVELCSL
-761 GLQWWWQG
+761 GLQWWFEG
-769 AQWQFHWAIWGSLPL
+769 QWQFHWAIWAGLPL
-784 LGALLVTLAGQ
+784 LGAVLVTLAGQ
-795 GMRRQLL
+795 GMQRQLL

>member
-1 MSQWRLGLKLLR
+1 MSQWRLGLRLLR
-13 REGFS
+13 REGFN

-58 ADRVLRS
+58 ADRALRS

-71 AWLAQAKQEGL
+71 AWLEQAAKTGL
-82 VVQTTVSFNS
+82 AVQTTVSFNS

-104 IRAVPSDF
+104 IRAVPEDF
-112 PFYGKLELNPQRAPA
+112 PFYGKLELSPQRAPA
-127 PGEIWLSARVMLLL
+127 PGEIWLSARVMQLLA
-141 GAKAGDELEVGNTR
+141 AKPGDELEVGNTV
-155 LKVAGELGQEPDQGF
+155 LKVAGVLGQEPDQGF
-170 SPFQM
+170 SPFLL

-197 QQWRYLIKGPRE
+197 QQWRYLFKGTREQVAEYERWLKPRLK
-209 NVARYE
+209 A
-215 AWLSTQLTPGQKLI
+215 GQKLI
-229 KPDDEGSQVGKP
+229 KPDDQGSQVGRS

-265 IAVRHFAERQTSMVA
+265 IAVRHFAERQTNMVA

-294 LMGTLLFSLTLAGAL
+294 LMGTLLLSLTLAGAL
-309 IGLAAGSAMQWLTLY
+309 LGLVAGSAMQWLTLH
-324 LLGDLLPADLP
+324 LLGNLLPADLP

-380 IPPWLMVPVGLLGLF
+380 IPPWLALPVALLGLF
-395 ALVWG
+395 GLVWG
-400 FTADVRLAVG
+400 FTADATLALG
-410 LIGGMGVLML
+410 LIGGMGLLMG
-420 LLALLASGLLRL
+420 LLAVIASLLLRL
-432 GSRLKGPHAL
+432 GRRVQGPHAL
-442 RLAISHLSRERSSG
+442 RLAISHLSRERGSG

-475 ARVDLLEDFS
+475 ARVDLLGEFS
-485 TRLPDDAPNRFLV
+485 ARLPADAPNRFLV
-498 NVADAERE
+498 NVADGERE
-506 GILADLHRAG
+506 GILADLRQAG
-516 AITSDFYPMVR
+516 AVTSDFYPMVR
-527 GRLTRIAGEAVGE
+527 GRLVSIASEAVRDTDE
-540 DAAREG
+540 DGREG
-546 VDRELNFTTAAAL
+546 VNRELNFTTTATL
-559 PPDNKVTSGQWLG
+559 PPDNTLTAGRWLDGPGQ
-572 GKGEVSVDEALA
+572 VSVDKDLA
-584 ERLGIAL
+584 KRLDIVL
-591 GDVLGFTIEGRAFE
+591 GDTLGFTIEGRSFKAK
-605 ARVTS
+605 VTS
-610 LRSIKW
+610 LRAIKW

-643 RLPAQLSEQGRS
+643 RLPEQGRV
-655 AEVEIIRRHPTVSL
+655 AEVELIRRHPTVSL
-669 IDVED
+669 IDVDD
-674 LVGRLTLVSDQVS
+674 LIVRLTAVSDQVS

-722 MRTLGAGSALLE
+722 MRTLGAGSELLR
-734 KMLRWELVASGAL
+734 KMLRWELVASGLL
-747 AGLCAAMVVELCSF
+747 AGLCAAMVVELCSL
-761 GLQWWWQG
+761 GLQWWWFEG
-769 AQWQFHWAIWGSLPL
+769 QWQFHWAIWAGLPL
-784 LGALLVTLAGQ
+784 LGAVLVTLAGQ
-795 GMRRQLL
+795 GMQRQLL

>member
-1 MSQWRLGLKLLR
+1 MSQWRLGFKLLR
-13 REGFS
+13 REGFN

-71 AWLAQAKQEGL
+71 AWLEQAAKTGL
-82 VVQTTVSFNS
+82 AVQTTVSFNS

-104 IRAVPSDF
+104 IRAVPEDF
-112 PFYGKLELNPQRAPA
+112 PFYGKLELSPQRAPA
-127 PGEIWLSARVMLLL
+127 PGEIWLSARVMQLLA
-141 GAKAGDELEVGNTR
+141 AKPGDALEVGNTV
-155 LKVAGELGQEPDQGF
+155 LKVAGVLGQEPDQGF
-170 SPFQM
+170 SPFLL

-197 QQWRYLIKGPRE
+197 QQWRYLFKGSRE
-209 NVARYE
+209 QVADYE
-215 AWLSTQLTPGQKLI
+215 RWLKPKLKAGQKLI
-229 KPDDEGSQVGKP
+229 KPDDQGSQVGRS

-265 IAVRHFAERQTSMVA
+265 IAVRHFAERQTNMVA
-280 LLKTLGASRRTLWQ
+280 LLKTLGASRRSLWQ
-294 LMGTLLFSLTLAGAL
+294 LMGTLLLSLTLVGAL
-309 IGLAAGSAMQWLTLY
+309 LGLVAGSAMQWLTLH
-324 LLGDLLPADLP
+324 LLGNLLPADLP

-380 IPPWLMVPVGLLGLF
+380 IPPWLALPVALLGLF
-395 ALVWG
+395 GLVWG
-400 FTADVRLAVG
+400 FTADATLALG
-410 LIGGMGVLML
+410 LIGGMGLLMG
-420 LLALLASGLLRL
+420 LLALIASLLLRL
-432 GSRLKGPHAL
+432 GRRVQGPHAL
-442 RLAISHLSRERSSG
+442 RLAISHLSRERGSG

-475 ARVDLLEDFS
+475 ARVDLLGEFS
-485 TRLPDDAPNRFLV
+485 ARLPADAPNRFLV
-498 NVADAERE
+498 NVADGERE
-506 GILADLHRAG
+506 GILADLRQAG
-516 AITSDFYPMVR
+516 AVTSDFYPMVR
-527 GRLTRIAGEAVGE
+527 GRLVSIASEAVRDTDE
-540 DAAREG
+540 DGREG
-546 VDRELNFTTAAAL
+546 VNRELNFTTTATL
-559 PPDNKVTSGQWLG
+559 PPDNTLTAGRWLDGPGQ
-572 GKGEVSVDEALA
+572 VSVDKDLA
-584 ERLGIAL
+584 KRLDIAL
-591 GDVLGFTIEGRAFE
+591 GDTLGFTIEGRSFKAQ
-605 ARVTS
+605 VTS
-610 LRSIKW
+610 LRAIKW

-643 RLPAQLSEQGRS
+643 RLPEQGRV
-655 AEVEIIRRHPTVSL
+655 AEVELIRRHPTVSL
-669 IDVED
+669 IDVDD
-674 LVGRLTLVSDQVS
+674 LIVRLTAVSDQVS

-722 MRTLGAGSALLE
+722 MRTLGAGSELLR
-734 KMLRWELVASGAL
+734 KMLRWELVASGLL
-747 AGLCAAMVVELCSF
+747 AGLCAAMVVELCSL
-761 GLQWWWQG
+761 GLQWWWFEG
-769 AQWQFHWAIWGSLPL
+769 QWQFHWAIWAGLPL
-784 LGALLVTLAGQ
+784 LGAVLVTLAGQ
-795 GMRRQLL
+795 GMQRQLL

>member
-1 MSQWRLGLKLLR
+1 MSQWRLGFKLLR
-13 REGFS
+13 REGFN

-71 AWLAQAKQEGL
+71 AWLEQAAKTGL
-82 VVQTTVSFNS
+82 AVQTTVSFNS

-104 IRAVPSDF
+104 IRAVPEDF
-112 PFYGKLELNPQRAPA
+112 PFYGKLELSPQRAPA
-127 PGEIWLSARVMLLL
+127 PGEIWLSARVMQLLA
-141 GAKAGDELEVGNTR
+141 AKPGDALEVGNTV
-155 LKVAGELGQEPDQGF
+155 LKVAGVLGQEPDQGF
-170 SPFQM
+170 SPFLL

-197 QQWRYLIKGPRE
+197 QQWRYLFKGTREQVADYERWLKPRLK
-209 NVARYE
+209 A
-215 AWLSTQLTPGQKLI
+215 GQKLI
-229 KPDDEGSQVGKP
+229 KPDDQGSQVGRS

-265 IAVRHFAERQTSMVA
+265 IAVRHFAERQTNMVA
-280 LLKTLGASRRTLWQ
+280 LLKTLGASRRSLWQ
-294 LMGTLLFSLTLAGAL
+294 LMGTLLLSLTLVGAL
-309 IGLAAGSAMQWLTLY
+309 LGLVAGSAMQWLTLH
-324 LLGDLLPADLP
+324 LLGNLLPADLP

-380 IPPWLMVPVGLLGLF
+380 IPPWLALPVALLGLF
-395 ALVWG
+395 GLVWG
-400 FTADVRLAVG
+400 FTADATLALG
-410 LIGGMGVLML
+410 LIGGMGLLMG
-420 LLALLASGLLRL
+420 LLALIASLLLRL
-432 GSRLKGPHAL
+432 GRRVQGPHAL
-442 RLAISHLSRERSSG
+442 RLAISHLSRERGSG

-475 ARVDLLEDFS
+475 ARVDLLGEFS
-485 TRLPDDAPNRFLV
+485 ARLPADAPNRFLV
-498 NVADAERE
+498 NVADGERE
-506 GILADLHRAG
+506 GILADLRQAG
-516 AITSDFYPMVR
+516 AVTSDFYPMVR
-527 GRLTRIAGEAVGE
+527 GRLVSIASEAVRDTDE
-540 DAAREG
+540 DGREG
-546 VDRELNFTTAAAL
+546 VNRELNFTTTATL
-559 PPDNKVTSGQWLG
+559 PPDNTLTAGRWLDGPGQ
-572 GKGEVSVDEALA
+572 VSVDKDLA
-584 ERLGIAL
+584 KRLDIAL
-591 GDVLGFTIEGRAFE
+591 GDTLGFTIEGRSFKAQ
-605 ARVTS
+605 VTS
-610 LRSIKW
+610 LRAIKW

-643 RLPAQLSEQGRS
+643 RLPEQGRV
-655 AEVEIIRRHPTVSL
+655 AEVELIRRHPTVSL
-669 IDVED
+669 IDVDD
-674 LVGRLTLVSDQVS
+674 LIVRLTAVSDQVS

-722 MRTLGAGSALLE
+722 MRTLGAGSELLR
-734 KMLRWELVASGAL
+734 KMLRWELVASGLL
-747 AGLCAAMVVELCSF
+747 AGLCAAMVVELCSL
-761 GLQWWWQG
+761 GLQWWWFEG
-769 AQWQFHWAIWGSLPL
+769 QWQFHWAIWAGLPL
-784 LGALLVTLAGQ
+784 LGAVLVTLAGQ
-795 GMRRQLL
+795 GMQRQLL

>member
-1 MSQWRLGLKLLR
+1 MSQWRLGFKLLR
-13 REGFS
+13 REGFN

-71 AWLAQAKQEGL
+71 AWLEQAAKTGL
-82 VVQTTVSFNS
+82 AVQTTVSFNS

-104 IRAVPSDF
+104 IRAVPEDF
-112 PFYGKLELNPQRAPA
+112 PFYGKLELSPQRAPA
-127 PGEIWLSARVMLLL
+127 PGEIWLSARVMQLLA
-141 GAKAGDELEVGNTR
+141 AKPGDALEVGNTV
-155 LKVAGELGQEPDQGF
+155 LKVAGVLGQEPDQGF
-170 SPFQM
+170 SPFLL

-197 QQWRYLIKGPRE
+197 QQWRYLFKGSRE
-209 NVARYE
+209 QVADYE
-215 AWLSTQLTPGQKLI
+215 RWLKPKLKAGQKLI
-229 KPDDEGSQVGKP
+229 KPDDQGSQVGRS

-265 IAVRHFAERQTSMVA
+265 IAVRHFAERQTNMVA
-280 LLKTLGASRRTLWQ
+280 LLKTLGASRRSLWQ
-294 LMGTLLFSLTLAGAL
+294 LMGTLLLSLTLVGAL
-309 IGLAAGSAMQWLTLY
+309 LGLVAGSAMQWLTLH
-324 LLGDLLPADLP
+324 LLGNLLPADLP

-380 IPPWLMVPVGLLGLF
+380 IPPWLALPVALLGLF
-395 ALVWG
+395 GLVWG
-400 FTADVRLAVG
+400 FTADATLALG
-410 LIGGMGVLML
+410 LIGGMGLLMG
-420 LLALLASGLLRL
+420 LLALIASLLLRL
-432 GSRLKGPHAL
+432 GRRVQGPHAL
-442 RLAISHLSRERSSG
+442 RLAISHLSRERGSG

-475 ARVDLLEDFS
+475 ARVDLLGEFS
-485 TRLPDDAPNRFLV
+485 ARLPADAPNRFLV
-498 NVADAERE
+498 NVADGERE
-506 GILADLHRAG
+506 GILADLRQAG
-516 AITSDFYPMVR
+516 AVTSDFYPMVR
-527 GRLTRIAGEAVGE
+527 GRLVSIASEAVRDTDE
-540 DAAREG
+540 DGREG
-546 VDRELNFTTAAAL
+546 VNRELNFTTTATL
-559 PPDNKVTSGQWLG
+559 PPDNTLTAGRWLDGPGQ
-572 GKGEVSVDEALA
+572 VSVDKDLA
-584 ERLGIAL
+584 KRLDIAL
-591 GDVLGFTIEGRAFE
+591 GDTLGFTIEGRSFKAQ
-605 ARVTS
+605 VTS
-610 LRSIKW
+610 LRAIKW

-643 RLPAQLSEQGRS
+643 RLPEQGRV
-655 AEVEIIRRHPTVSL
+655 AEVELIRRHPTVSL
-669 IDVED
+669 IDVDD
-674 LVGRLTLVSDQVS
+674 LIVRLTAVSDQVS

-722 MRTLGAGSALLE
+722 MRTLGAGSELLR
-734 KMLRWELVASGAL
+734 KMLRWELVASGLL
-747 AGLCAAMVVELCSF
+747 AGLCAAMVVELCSL
-761 GLQWWWQG
+761 GLQWWWFEG
-769 AQWQFHWAIWGSLPL
+769 QWQFHWAIWIGLPL
-784 LGALLVTLAGQ
+784 LGAVLVTLAGQ
-795 GMRRQLL
+795 GMQRQLL

>member
-1 MSQWRLGLKLLR
+1 MSQWRLGFKLLR
-13 REGFS
+13 REGFN

-58 ADRVLRS
+58 ADRALRS

-71 AWLAQAKQEGL
+71 AWLEQAAKTGL
-82 VVQTTVSFNS
+82 AVQTTVSFNS

-104 IRAVPSDF
+104 IRAVPEDF
-112 PFYGKLELNPQRAPA
+112 PFYGKLELSPQRAPA
-127 PGEIWLSARVMLLL
+127 PGEIWLSARVMQLLA
-141 GAKAGDELEVGNTR
+141 AKPGDALEVGNTV
-155 LKVAGELGQEPDQGF
+155 LKVAGVLGQEPDQGF
-170 SPFQM
+170 SPFLL

-197 QQWRYLIKGPRE
+197 QQWRYLFKGTREQVADYERWLKPRLK
-209 NVARYE
+209 A
-215 AWLSTQLTPGQKLI
+215 GQKLI
-229 KPDDEGSQVGKP
+229 KPDDQGSQVGRS

-265 IAVRHFAERQTSMVA
+265 IAVRHFAERQTNMVA
-280 LLKTLGASRRTLWQ
+280 LLKTLGASRRSLWQ
-294 LMGTLLFSLTLAGAL
+294 LMGTLLLSLTLVGAL
-309 IGLAAGSAMQWLTLY
+309 LGLVAGSAMQWLTLH
-324 LLGDLLPADLP
+324 LLGNLLPADLP

-380 IPPWLMVPVGLLGLF
+380 IPPWLALPVALLGLF
-395 ALVWG
+395 GLVWG
-400 FTADVRLAVG
+400 FTADATLALG
-410 LIGGMGVLML
+410 LIGGMGLLMG
-420 LLALLASGLLRL
+420 LLALIASLLLRL
-432 GSRLKGPHAL
+432 GRRVQGPHAL
-442 RLAISHLSRERSSG
+442 RLAISHLSRERGSG

-475 ARVDLLEDFS
+475 ARVDLLGEFS
-485 TRLPDDAPNRFLV
+485 ARLPADAPNRFLV
-498 NVADAERE
+498 NVADGERE
-506 GILADLHRAG
+506 GILADLRQAG
-516 AITSDFYPMVR
+516 AVTSDFYPMVR
-527 GRLTRIAGEAVGE
+527 GRLVSIASEAVRDTDE
-540 DAAREG
+540 DGREG
-546 VDRELNFTTAAAL
+546 VNRELNFTTTATL
-559 PPDNKVTSGQWLG
+559 PPDNTLTAGRWLDGPGQ
-572 GKGEVSVDEALA
+572 VSVDKDLA
-584 ERLGIAL
+584 KRLDIAL
-591 GDVLGFTIEGRAFE
+591 GDTLGFTIEGRSFKAQ
-605 ARVTS
+605 VTS
-610 LRSIKW
+610 LRAIKW

-622 FYMIFSPDVLAPFS
+622 FYMIFSPDVLASFS

-643 RLPAQLSEQGRS
+643 RLPEQGRV
-655 AEVEIIRRHPTVSL
+655 AEVELIRRHPTVSL
-669 IDVED
+669 IDVDD
-674 LVGRLTLVSDQVS
+674 LIVRLTAVSDQVS

-722 MRTLGAGSALLE
+722 MRTLGAGSELLR
-734 KMLRWELVASGAL
+734 KMLRWELVASGLL
-747 AGLCAAMVVELCSF
+747 AGLCAAMVVELCSL
-761 GLQWWWQG
+761 GLQWWWFEG
-769 AQWQFHWAIWGSLPL
+769 QWQFHWAIWAGLPL
-784 LGALLVTLAGQ
+784 LGAVLVTLAGQ
-795 GMRRQLL
+795 GMQRQLL

>member
-1 MSQWRLGLKLLR
+1 MSQWRLGLRLLR
-13 REGFS
+13 REGFN

-58 ADRVLRS
+58 ADRALRS

-71 AWLAQAKQEGL
+71 GWLEQAVKTGL
-82 VVQTTVSFNS
+82 AVQTTVSFNS

-104 IRAVPSDF
+104 IRAVSEDF
-112 PFYGKLELNPQRAPA
+112 PFYGKLELIPQRAPA
-127 PGEIWLSARVMLLL
+127 PGEIWLSARVMQLLA
-141 GAKAGDELEVGNTR
+141 AKPGDELEVGNTV
-155 LKVAGELGQEPDQGF
+155 LKVAGVLGQEPDQGF
-170 SPFQM
+170 SPFLL

-197 QQWRYLIKGPRE
+197 QQWRYLFKGTREQVADYERWLKPRLK
-209 NVARYE
+209 A
-215 AWLSTQLTPGQKLI
+215 GQKLI
-229 KPDDEGSQVGKP
+229 KPDDQGSQVGRS

-265 IAVRHFAERQTSMVA
+265 IAVRHFAERQTNMVA
-280 LLKTLGASRRTLWQ
+280 LLKTLGASQRTLWQ
-294 LMGTLLFSLTLAGAL
+294 LMGTLLLSLTLVGAL
-309 IGLAAGSAMQWLTLY
+309 LGLVAGSAMQWLTLH
-324 LLGDLLPADLP
+324 LLGNLLPADLP

-380 IPPWLMVPVGLLGLF
+380 IPPWLALPVALLGLF
-395 ALVWG
+395 GLVWG
-400 FTADVRLAVG
+400 FTADATLALG
-410 LIGGMGVLML
+410 LIGGMGLLMG
-420 LLALLASGLLRL
+420 LLAVIASLLLRL
-432 GSRLKGPHAL
+432 GRRVQGPHAL
-442 RLAISHLSRERSSG
+442 RLAISHLSRERGSG

-475 ARVDLLEDFS
+475 ARVDLLGEFS
-485 TRLPDDAPNRFLV
+485 ARLPADAPNRFLV
-498 NVADAERE
+498 NVADGERE
-506 GILADLHRAG
+506 GILADLRQAG
-516 AITSDFYPMVR
+516 AVTSDFYPMVR
-527 GRLTRIAGEAVGE
+527 GRLVSIASEAVRDTDE
-540 DAAREG
+540 DGREG
-546 VDRELNFTTAAAL
+546 VNRELNFTTTATL
-559 PPDNKVTSGQWLG
+559 PPDNTLTAGRWLDGPGQ
-572 GKGEVSVDEALA
+572 VSVDKDLA
-584 ERLGIAL
+584 KRLDIAL
-591 GDVLGFTIEGRAFE
+591 GDTLGFTIEGRSFKAK
-605 ARVTS
+605 VTS
-610 LRSIKW
+610 LRAIKW

-643 RLPAQLSEQGRS
+643 RLPEQGRV
-655 AEVEIIRRHPTVSL
+655 AEVELIRRHPTVSL
-669 IDVED
+669 IDVDD
-674 LVGRLTLVSDQVS
+674 LIVRLTAVSDQVS

-722 MRTLGAGSALLE
+722 MRTLGAGSELLR
-734 KMLRWELVASGAL
+734 KMLRWELVASGLL

-761 GLQWWWQG
+761 GLQWWWFEG
-769 AQWQFHWAIWGSLPL
+769 QWQFHWAIWAGLPL
-784 LGALLVTLAGQ
+784 LGAVLVTLAGQ
-795 GMRRQLL
+795 GMQRQLL